1 MSIADSIIKGTYGN
15 NNTVGIKY
23 SSKKTSIADSIINGS
38 YYETLKKRKK
48 EKEEEQKRIAE
59 QQKLEKE
66 QQVKK
71 QVENVST
78 YGPTTQTNKVQT
90 VTDKLK
96 NIAPVSNEAIKSNSQ
111 IGETQKVTRSDVK
124 AQQKATE
131 INQDLKNGNKAS
143 AIGAILNGIP
153 EGIKS
158 GVAKSIN
165 ALNILGARTFDEQ
178 DKKINWMQDEIL
190 KDKPN
195 ATANRLKDMPS
206 FANRAKNKLLDK
218 AEDLDDR
225 TAMHSKTVSQIE
237 NSKVKTAAGVSS
249 SIGEMVPA
257 MISNIIAPGSGIYA
271 SAVQNAGGS
280 AMETLNSDR
289 NNIDKAVRTGVL
301 KGTAS
306 ALTEKITGGNLIAKG
321 GLDNAIGRVIKGNV
335 KSKIGQNLLYK
346 GYQILG
352 EMGEEQL
359 ENEAGYVIDKV
370 INNKDMP
377 DLKQRWEEA
386 TETAKMT
393 GLTTIALN
401 LVGLGGGSIDDVEL
415 SDMST
420 KDKKT
425 IKDILER
432 AKKTGTFK
440 EGELADLVSKTD
452 VDNKI
457 APIKDLDYL
466 ESAKKNN
473 IDTNN
478 ETVRS
483 IARITNERGI
493 KASYDSNAFTNTNQ
507 NALWRIKTDENGNV
521 TREVIINPNAD
532 TNKTLQN
539 IAIHELTH
547 DIEGTEQYNQIK
559 DIILKYDKTKNGF
572 EEARKSLAETYSKM
586 YDKNSAD
593 FNELVDNEAVADI
606 LGNKLGDQDFINN
619 LTMQNRT
626 LGQKIYDWVVDKFN
640 KLNGKLGYKSEKIYW
655 ADVKNKF
662 ENAFKQEYQ
671 NTNNQTSRFSIQT
684 TADGNKYVKVDT
696 NQDIFEGKNINE
708 QIKIARRYILDNF
721 RENGINFNES
731 NIKVTSKTAN
741 EYTHPKNKLPQ
752 STRESKIKA
761 STELD
766 NLLNISEY
774 QYSSKDDG
782 RHSFAKDGWD
792 YYKTVF
798 EVNGVKFEGLINI
811 AKDGNK
817 KTFYDVTKIK
827 RISQNRSTSANA
839 FSTSLTNSNNSIA
852 PIKDDVNTTK
862 YSMQESENNTQL
874 SERAEKELHRYVHMN
889 KEELN
894 KAFSDAVE
902 NKENMLEEYNRLSKE
917 YKDFQKSEE
926 FINVL
931 KNEDY
936 DSEIWSKAGKYA
948 DKLRYYNENYEKYK
962 AQQDAI
968 NSLLMG
974 KKADVRSSKQI
985 VKEAEKHF
993 GITDNFKE
1001 TAYIDING
1009 NQIDFSGKHEGGM
1022 SGSRSLDHRQI
1033 NEIDIDM
1040 QSFINMGNI
1049 RIIPEG
1055 NGINLS
1061 MEPNEKQ
1068 YITLS
1073 KYIDNADGEI
1083 YIDIDKSSNTYDSAE
1098 YKAGTSTS
1106 KIISDIQYYFKN
1118 GTFPKQSELAQFRYS
1133 LTKNNAWQEYLN
1145 KNYKNT
1151 GRGETIKDV
1160 KLAPVNNKTLKSIAP
1175 VNSETTNI
1183 QKNYNLTDEDLS
1195 VLNKIYEKEGKTE
1208 VLTKK
1213 EKAKILEKYASDKY
1227 KFGDSLDI
1235 LAQKFVNKGHYID
1248 KLSEDAKNPE
1258 LKFMYDRNLN
1268 SFAEGQ
1274 YVIGVAQTDNNG
1286 KKIGKSIN
1294 DIWKPIEE
1302 AKLTKEFSDYLVNM
1316 HNANTSE
1323 RGKYIIGKD
1332 IGPTKSSAIALELE
1346 QKHPEFKKYAKEIKE
1361 FNHNNLLNL
1370 KDAGMITQD
1379 TIDYIETMYPNY
1391 IPISRNFDG
1400 NSYVG
1405 DNEKTG
1411 AAGPLK
1417 RLKGGSTDIQPLK
1430 DGLAEQ
1436 AIRIKRL
1443 INQNKL
1449 GQELA
1454 KTLVNAKVDENIDVE
1469 VAQSL
1474 LFELDT
1480 LVDTD
1485 QKGNKYYTYF
1495 EDGKLQK
1502 LKIND
1507 KLYESLRPS
1516 ERSKIES
1523 TLTLKGIQKLTNLQ
1537 RSLLTSDNPV
1547 FIATNFFKDIQDGAF
1562 NSKYSKKFFKNY
1574 GKALNEIVTKGK
1586 YYESYMANGGMSN
1599 TYFEYDTGVKKKGN
1613 KFVEKIRNANEIVE
1627 QLPRLSEFISTLE
1640 DGKSLNEALYNAA
1653 EITTNFKRGGD
1664 ITKAFNR
1671 NGFNFLNA
1679 SIQGLD
1685 KQFRNFSGKNG
1696 AKGYA
1701 NLLVKATVMGVAP
1714 AVLNHMLLDDDDDYE
1729 KLPESTKDLYYL
1741 FKYGDGKF
1749 IRIPKG
1755 RVLSIFGSAARRT
1768 LETAEGQEEA
1778 WKDFKNTVKNQ
1789 IAPNN
1794 PWEDNLL
1801 APIRAVK
1808 NNKTWYGGDLV
1819 SSRLQ
1824 KELPKN
1830 QYDETTDN
1838 LSKWLGAKLN
1848 VSPKKI
1854 NYLIDQYSGGIGDVL
1869 LPEITPQAKKNVIVD
1884 KFTTDSVLKNKN
1896 VGKFYETLEKQT
1908 QIANDSFATDE
1919 DQLQLKYL
1927 NSVSKEMGDLYKE
1940 KRKIQMSNISNKE
1953 KTAKVREIQEKINTL
1968 AEKGLSNYNTG
1979 IKTKNSYKAGGENY
1993 YKDGKGEWQK
2003 LDDDELKGGLS
2014 VDTYADYKQKVYKET
2029 QSKRESGKLTKTQ
2042 SLKDKDKLE
2051 ILLNSN
2057 YSSKE
2062 KTAIYEN
2069 YILSSTNTTYPLLKK
2084 SGIDID
2090 EYMKYLQQDFK
2101 SEKKDNGTTSGKTV
2115 AGSAKRKTYK
2125 YVNSMNISYE
2135 QKLLLLGTQY
2145 KLNNAERTKLYN
2157 YVKTLDY
2164 SQEEMQKVF
2173 EKLQGFTVYK
2183 DGRVTW

>member
-71 QVENVST
+71 QIENVST

-321 GLDNAIGRVIKGNV
+321 GLDNAIGRAIKGNV

-559 DIILKYDKTKNGF
+559 DIILKYDKTK
-572 EEARKSLAETYSKM
+572 
-586 YDKNSAD
+586 
-593 FNELVDNEAVADI
+593 
-606 LGNKLGDQDFINN
+606 
-619 LTMQNRT
+619 
-626 LGQKIYDWVVDKFN
+626 
-640 KLNGKLGYKSEKIYW
+640 
-655 ADVKNKF
+655 DVKNKF

-862 YSMQESENNTQL
+862 YSMQESENN
-874 SERAEKELHRYVHMN
+874 
-889 KEELN
+889 
-894 KAFSDAVE
+894 
-902 NKENMLEEYNRLSKE
+902 
-917 YKDFQKSEE
+917 
-926 FINVL
+926 
-931 KNEDY
+931 
-936 DSEIWSKAGKYA
+936 
-948 DKLRYYNENYEKYK
+948 
-962 AQQDAI
+962 
-968 NSLLMG
+968 
-974 KKADVRSSKQI
+974 
-985 VKEAEKHF
+985 
-993 GITDNFKE
+993 
-1001 TAYIDING
+1001 
-1009 NQIDFSGKHEGGM
+1009 
-1022 SGSRSLDHRQI
+1022 
-1033 NEIDIDM
+1033 
-1040 QSFINMGNI
+1040 
-1049 RIIPEG
+1049 
-1055 NGINLS
+1055 
-1061 MEPNEKQ
+1061 
-1068 YITLS
+1068 
-1073 KYIDNADGEI
+1073 
-1083 YIDIDKSSNTYDSAE
+1083 
-1098 YKAGTSTS
+1098 
-1106 KIISDIQYYFKN
+1106 
-1118 GTFPKQSELAQFRYS
+1118 
-1133 LTKNNAWQEYLN
+1133 AWQEYLN

-1151 GRGETIKDV
+1151 GRGEAIKDV
-1160 KLAPVNNKTLKSIAP
+1160 KLAPVKN
-1175 VNSETTNI
+1175 ENI
-1183 QKNYNLTDEDLS
+1183 QNNYNLTDDDLS

-1258 LKFMYDRNLN
+1258 LKFIYDRNLN

-1323 RGKYIIGKD
+1323 RGKYIIGRD
-1332 IGPTKSSAIALELE
+1332 IGPTESSAIALELE

-1430 DGLAEQ
+1430 DGLAGQ

-1469 VAQSL
+1469 VAPSL

-1516 ERSKIES
+1516 ERSKLES
-1523 TLTLKGIQKLTNLQ
+1523 TLPVKALQKVTNLH

-1562 NSKYSKKFFKNY
+1562 NSKYSKKFLKNY

-1613 KFVEKIRNANEIVE
+1613 KFVEKIRNANEVVE

-1664 ITKAFNR
+1664 ITKAINR
-1671 NGFNFLNA
+1671 NGANFLNA

-1768 LETAEGQEEA
+1768 LETAEGEKDS
-1778 WKDFKNTVKNQ
+1778 WKGFKDTVVNQ

-1794 PWEDNLL
+1794 PLEDNIL
-1801 APIRAVK
+1801 APVIAVK

>member
-321 GLDNAIGRVIKGNV
+321 GLDNAIGRAIKGNV

-452 VDNKI
+452 TDNKI

-586 YDKNSAD
+586 YDKSSVD

-766 NLLNISEY
+766 NLLNVSEY

-862 YSMQESENNTQL
+862 YSMQESENN
-874 SERAEKELHRYVHMN
+874 
-889 KEELN
+889 
-894 KAFSDAVE
+894 
-902 NKENMLEEYNRLSKE
+902 
-917 YKDFQKSEE
+917 
-926 FINVL
+926 
-931 KNEDY
+931 
-936 DSEIWSKAGKYA
+936 
-948 DKLRYYNENYEKYK
+948 
-962 AQQDAI
+962 
-968 NSLLMG
+968 
-974 KKADVRSSKQI
+974 
-985 VKEAEKHF
+985 
-993 GITDNFKE
+993 
-1001 TAYIDING
+1001 
-1009 NQIDFSGKHEGGM
+1009 
-1022 SGSRSLDHRQI
+1022 
-1033 NEIDIDM
+1033 
-1040 QSFINMGNI
+1040 
-1049 RIIPEG
+1049 
-1055 NGINLS
+1055 
-1061 MEPNEKQ
+1061 
-1068 YITLS
+1068 
-1073 KYIDNADGEI
+1073 
-1083 YIDIDKSSNTYDSAE
+1083 
-1098 YKAGTSTS
+1098 
-1106 KIISDIQYYFKN
+1106 
-1118 GTFPKQSELAQFRYS
+1118 
-1133 LTKNNAWQEYLN
+1133 AWQEYLN

-1151 GRGETIKDV
+1151 GKGEAIKDV
-1160 KLAPVNNKTLKSIAP
+1160 KLAPVKN
-1175 VNSETTNI
+1175 ENI
-1183 QKNYNLTDEDLS
+1183 QNNYNLTDDDLS

-1258 LKFMYDRNLN
+1258 LKFIYDRNLN

-1323 RGKYIIGKD
+1323 RGKYIIGRD
-1332 IGPTKSSAIALELE
+1332 IGPTESSAIALELE

-1370 KDAGMITQD
+1370 KNAGMITQD

-1430 DGLAEQ
+1430 DGLAGQ

-1469 VAQSL
+1469 VAPSL

-1516 ERSKIES
+1516 ERSKLES
-1523 TLTLKGIQKLTNLQ
+1523 TLPVKALQKVTNLH

-1547 FIATNFFKDIQDGAF
+1547 FVATNFFKDIQDGAF
-1562 NSKYSKKFFKNY
+1562 NSKYSKKFLKNY

-1613 KFVEKIRNANEIVE
+1613 KFVEKIRNANEVVE

-1664 ITKAFNR
+1664 ITKAINR
-1671 NGFNFLNA
+1671 NGANFLNA

-1768 LETAEGQEEA
+1768 LETAEGEKDS
-1778 WKDFKNTVKNQ
+1778 WKGFKDTVVNQ

-1794 PWEDNLL
+1794 PLEDNIL
-1801 APIRAVK
+1801 APVIAVK

-1869 LPEITPQAKKNVIVD
+1869 LPEVTPQAKKNVIVD

>member
-301 KGTAS
+301 KGTTS

-321 GLDNAIGRVIKGNV
+321 GLDNAIGRAIKGNV
-335 KSKIGQNLLYK
+335 KGKIGQNLLYK

-766 NLLNISEY
+766 NLLNVSEY

-798 EVNGVKFEGLINI
+798 KVNGVKFEGLINI

-862 YSMQESENNTQL
+862 YSMQESENN
-874 SERAEKELHRYVHMN
+874 
-889 KEELN
+889 
-894 KAFSDAVE
+894 
-902 NKENMLEEYNRLSKE
+902 
-917 YKDFQKSEE
+917 
-926 FINVL
+926 
-931 KNEDY
+931 
-936 DSEIWSKAGKYA
+936 
-948 DKLRYYNENYEKYK
+948 
-962 AQQDAI
+962 
-968 NSLLMG
+968 
-974 KKADVRSSKQI
+974 
-985 VKEAEKHF
+985 
-993 GITDNFKE
+993 
-1001 TAYIDING
+1001 
-1009 NQIDFSGKHEGGM
+1009 
-1022 SGSRSLDHRQI
+1022 
-1033 NEIDIDM
+1033 
-1040 QSFINMGNI
+1040 
-1049 RIIPEG
+1049 
-1055 NGINLS
+1055 
-1061 MEPNEKQ
+1061 
-1068 YITLS
+1068 
-1073 KYIDNADGEI
+1073 
-1083 YIDIDKSSNTYDSAE
+1083 
-1098 YKAGTSTS
+1098 
-1106 KIISDIQYYFKN
+1106 
-1118 GTFPKQSELAQFRYS
+1118 
-1133 LTKNNAWQEYLN
+1133 AWQEYLN

-1160 KLAPVNNKTLKSIAP
+1160 KLAPVKN
-1175 VNSETTNI
+1175 ENI
-1183 QKNYNLTDEDLS
+1183 QNNYNLTDDDLS

-1258 LKFMYDRNLN
+1258 LKFIYDRNLN

-1323 RGKYIIGKD
+1323 RGKYIIGRD
-1332 IGPTKSSAIALELE
+1332 IGPTESSAIALELE

-1417 RLKGGSTDIQPLK
+1417 RLKGGNTDIQPLK

-1469 VAQSL
+1469 VAPSL

-1516 ERSKIES
+1516 ERNKLES
-1523 TLTLKGIQKLTNLQ
+1523 TLPVKALQKVTDIHK
-1537 RSLLTSDNPV
+1537 SLLTSDNPL
-1547 FIATNFFKDIQDGAF
+1547 FIVTNFFKDIQDGAF

-1599 TYFEYDTGVKKKGN
+1599 TYFEYDKGVKKKGN
-1613 KFVEKIRNANEIVE
+1613 KIIEKIRSTNEIVE

-1664 ITKAFNR
+1664 ITKAINR
-1671 NGFNFLNA
+1671 NGANFLNA

-1685 KQFRNFSGKNG
+1685 KQFRNFSRENG
-1696 AKGYA
+1696 AKGYV

-1714 AVLNHMLLDDDDDYE
+1714 AVLNHILLKDDDEYKKLSDYI
-1729 KLPESTKDLYYL
+1729 KDEYYL
-1741 FKYGDGKF
+1741 FKKADGNFAK
-1749 IRIPKG
+1749 IPKG

-1768 LETAEGQEEA
+1768 LETAEGEKDS
-1778 WKDFKNTVKNQ
+1778 WKGFKDTVVNQ

-1794 PWEDNLL
+1794 PLEDNIL
-1801 APIRAVK
+1801 APVIAVK

-1854 NYLIDQYSGGIGDVL
+1854 NYLIDQYSGGIGDIL
-1869 LPEITPQAKKNVIVD
+1869 LPAITPQAKKNVIVD
-1884 KFTTDSVLKNKN
+1884 KFTADSVFKNKYP
-1896 VGKFYETLEKQT
+1896 GKFYETLEKQT

-2062 KTAIYEN
+2062 KSAIYEN

-2145 KLNNAERTKLYN
+2145 KLNNAERTELYN

>member
-190 KDKPN
+190 KDKPD
-195 ATANRLKDMPS
+195 AAANRLKDMPS
-206 FANRAKNKLLDK
+206 FANKAKNKLLDK
-218 AEDLDDR
+218 AEDLDDK
-225 TAMHSKTVSQIE
+225 TTIHSKTVSQIK
-237 NSKVKTAAGVSS
+237 NNKVKTAAGVSN

-280 AMETLNSDR
+280 AMETLNSER
-289 NNIDKAVRTGVL
+289 SNINKAVGTGVL
-301 KGTAS
+301 KGAAS
-306 ALTEKITGGNLIAKG
+306 ALTEKITGGNLITKG
-321 GLDNAIGRVIKGNV
+321 GLDNAVGRAIKGNV

-766 NLLNISEY
+766 NLLNVSEY

-862 YSMQESENNTQL
+862 YSMQESENN
-874 SERAEKELHRYVHMN
+874 
-889 KEELN
+889 
-894 KAFSDAVE
+894 
-902 NKENMLEEYNRLSKE
+902 
-917 YKDFQKSEE
+917 
-926 FINVL
+926 
-931 KNEDY
+931 
-936 DSEIWSKAGKYA
+936 
-948 DKLRYYNENYEKYK
+948 
-962 AQQDAI
+962 
-968 NSLLMG
+968 
-974 KKADVRSSKQI
+974 
-985 VKEAEKHF
+985 
-993 GITDNFKE
+993 
-1001 TAYIDING
+1001 
-1009 NQIDFSGKHEGGM
+1009 
-1022 SGSRSLDHRQI
+1022 
-1033 NEIDIDM
+1033 
-1040 QSFINMGNI
+1040 
-1049 RIIPEG
+1049 
-1055 NGINLS
+1055 
-1061 MEPNEKQ
+1061 
-1068 YITLS
+1068 
-1073 KYIDNADGEI
+1073 
-1083 YIDIDKSSNTYDSAE
+1083 
-1098 YKAGTSTS
+1098 
-1106 KIISDIQYYFKN
+1106 
-1118 GTFPKQSELAQFRYS
+1118 
-1133 LTKNNAWQEYLN
+1133 AWQEYLN

-1160 KLAPVNNKTLKSIAP
+1160 KLAPVKN
-1175 VNSETTNI
+1175 ENI
-1183 QKNYNLTDEDLS
+1183 QNNYNLTDDDLS

-1258 LKFMYDRNLN
+1258 LKFIYDRNLN

-1323 RGKYIIGKD
+1323 RGKYIIGRD
-1332 IGPTKSSAIALELE
+1332 IGPTESSAIALELE

-1430 DGLAEQ
+1430 DGLAGQ

-1469 VAQSL
+1469 VAPSL

-1516 ERSKIES
+1516 ERSKLES
-1523 TLTLKGIQKLTNLQ
+1523 TLPVKALQKVTNLH

-1562 NSKYSKKFFKNY
+1562 NSKYSKKFLKNY

-1613 KFVEKIRNANEIVE
+1613 KFVEKIRNANEVVE

-1664 ITKAFNR
+1664 ITKAINR
-1671 NGFNFLNA
+1671 NGANFLNA

-1768 LETAEGQEEA
+1768 LETAEGEKDS
-1778 WKDFKNTVKNQ
+1778 WKGFKDTVVNQ

-1794 PWEDNLL
+1794 PLEDNIL
-1801 APIRAVK
+1801 APVIAVK

-1869 LPEITPQAKKNVIVD
+1869 LPEVTPQAKKNVIVD

>member
-1 MSIADSIIKGTYGN
+1 MGSFREYLNQKN
-15 NNTVGIKY
+15 NSNSNVNVYKNN
-23 SSKKTSIADSIINGS
+23 SSFMEYHN
-38 YYETLKKRKK
+38 KRNK
-48 EKEEEQKRIAE
+48 EREEKRKEEEERRKREE
-59 QQKLEKE
+59 QQKIE
-66 QQVKK
+66 QEQKK
-71 QVENVST
+71 QDLLKEMKNNIST
-78 YGPTTQTNKVQT
+78 SPVDNKKNETTL
-90 VTDKLK
+90 KL
-96 NIAPVSNEAIKSNSQ
+96 APVNNEPLRSSENL
-111 IGETQKVTRSDVK
+111 GELQKVTSSDIK
-124 AQQKATE
+124 AQKQAEK
-131 INQDLKNGNKAS
+131 INRDLKNGDNAS

-158 GVAKSIN
+158 GVAKITN
-165 ALNILGARTFDEQ
+165 AALILGAKTLDEQ
-178 DKKINWMQDEIL
+178 DKRISWMQNEML
-190 KDKPN
+190 KANPN
-195 ATANRLKDMPS
+195 AEANKLKDMPS
-206 FANRAKNKLLDK
+206 FASRAKDNLLDK
-218 AEDLDDR
+218 AEKLEDR
-225 TAMHSKTVSQIE
+225 TAAHGKTVSQIE
-237 NSKVKTAAGVSS
+237 NNTIKTAAGVSS
-249 SIGEMVPA
+249 SIGEMIPSIA
-257 MISNIIAPGSGIYA
+257 SNIIAPGSGIYA

-289 NNIDKAVRTGVL
+289 NNIDKAVGTGVL
-301 KGTAS
+301 KGTVT

-321 GLDNAIGRVIKGNV
+321 GLDNAVGRVIKGNV

-420 KDKKT
+420 KDKRT

-493 KASYDSNAFTNTNQ
+493 KASYDSDIFTNTNQ
-507 NALWRIKTDENGNV
+507 NALWRIKTDENGNA

-640 KLNGKLGYKSEKIYW
+640 KLNGKLGYKNEKIYW

-671 NTNNQTSRFSIQT
+671 GLDTNKTKLSIEQNNK
-684 TADGNKYVKVDT
+684 GKYVKADRQVITGNDSLKWESQVENYINNNIRQGKDVQVKTESGDILTITKDTAGKARFRNKITDKNGNTRYLNNKEFLSKLTAETHVDELAQISQKI
-696 NQDIFEGKNINE
+696 NKKPIPDYKNHKFARDGFDYRSAYFEDFDGQYYKITMSVGKN
-708 QIKIARRYILDNF
+708 
-721 RENGINFNES
+721 GIIDTIY
-731 NIKVTSKTAN
+731 NIGKM
-741 EYTHPKNKLPQ
+741 
-752 STRESKIKA
+752 
-761 STELD
+761 D
-766 NLLNISEY
+766 
-774 QYSSKDDG
+774 
-782 RHSFAKDGWD
+782 
-792 YYKTVF
+792 
-798 EVNGVKFEGLINI
+798 
-811 AKDGNK
+811 K
-817 KTFYDVTKIK
+817 K
-827 RISQNRSTSANA
+827 NRSKSSLVAQRPSDKNITSNEDI
-839 FSTSLTNSNNSIA
+839 TSINSIA

-862 YSMQESENNTQL
+862 YSMQESENN
-874 SERAEKELHRYVHMN
+874 
-889 KEELN
+889 
-894 KAFSDAVE
+894 
-902 NKENMLEEYNRLSKE
+902 
-917 YKDFQKSEE
+917 
-926 FINVL
+926 
-931 KNEDY
+931 
-936 DSEIWSKAGKYA
+936 
-948 DKLRYYNENYEKYK
+948 
-962 AQQDAI
+962 
-968 NSLLMG
+968 
-974 KKADVRSSKQI
+974 
-985 VKEAEKHF
+985 
-993 GITDNFKE
+993 
-1001 TAYIDING
+1001 
-1009 NQIDFSGKHEGGM
+1009 
-1022 SGSRSLDHRQI
+1022 
-1033 NEIDIDM
+1033 
-1040 QSFINMGNI
+1040 
-1049 RIIPEG
+1049 
-1055 NGINLS
+1055 
-1061 MEPNEKQ
+1061 
-1068 YITLS
+1068 
-1073 KYIDNADGEI
+1073 
-1083 YIDIDKSSNTYDSAE
+1083 
-1098 YKAGTSTS
+1098 
-1106 KIISDIQYYFKN
+1106 
-1118 GTFPKQSELAQFRYS
+1118 
-1133 LTKNNAWQEYLN
+1133 AWQEYLN
-1145 KNYKNT
+1145 NNYKNT

-1160 KLAPVNNKTLKSIAP
+1160 KLAPVKN
-1175 VNSETTNI
+1175 ENI
-1183 QKNYNLTDEDLS
+1183 QNNYNLTDEDLS

-1258 LKFMYDRNLN
+1258 LKFIYDRNLN

-1323 RGKYIIGKD
+1323 RGKYIIGRD
-1332 IGPTKSSAIALELE
+1332 IGLTESSAIALELE

-1417 RLKGGSTDIQPLK
+1417 RLKGGNTDIQPLK

-1469 VAQSL
+1469 VAPSL

-1516 ERSKIES
+1516 ERSKLES
-1523 TLTLKGIQKLTNLQ
+1523 TLPVKALQKVTDIHK
-1537 RSLLTSDNPV
+1537 SLLTSDNPL
-1547 FIATNFFKDIQDGAF
+1547 FIVTNFFKDIQDGAF

-1599 TYFEYDTGVKKKGN
+1599 TYFEYDKGVKKKGN
-1613 KFVEKIRNANEIVE
+1613 KIIEKIRSTNEIVE

-1664 ITKAFNR
+1664 ITKAINR
-1671 NGFNFLNA
+1671 NGANFLNA

-1685 KQFRNFSGKNG
+1685 KQFRNFSRENG
-1696 AKGYA
+1696 AKGYV

-1714 AVLNHMLLDDDDDYE
+1714 AVLNHILLKDDDEYKKLSDYI
-1729 KLPESTKDLYYL
+1729 KDEYYL
-1741 FKYGDGKF
+1741 FKKADGNFAK
-1749 IRIPKG
+1749 IPKG

-1768 LETAEGQEEA
+1768 LETAEGEKDS
-1778 WKDFKNTVKNQ
+1778 WKGFKDTVVNQ

-1794 PWEDNLL
+1794 PLEDNIL
-1801 APIRAVK
+1801 APVIAVK

-1854 NYLIDQYSGGIGDVL
+1854 NYLLDQYSGGIGDIL
-1869 LPEITPQAKKNVIVD
+1869 LPAITPQAKKNVIVD
-1884 KFTTDSVLKNKN
+1884 KFTADSVFKNKYP
-1896 VGKFYETLEKQT
+1896 GKFYETLEKQT

-2029 QSKRESGKLTKTQ
+2029 QSKRKEGKLTKTQ

-2062 KTAIYEN
+2062 KSAIYEN

-2101 SEKKDNGTTSGKTV
+2101 SDKKENGTTSGKTV
-2115 AGSAKRKTYK
+2115 TGSAKRKTYE

-2183 DGRVTW
+2183 NGRVTW

>member
-321 GLDNAIGRVIKGNV
+321 GLDNAIGRAIKGNV

-452 VDNKI
+452 TDNKF

-862 YSMQESENNTQL
+862 YSMQESEKN
-874 SERAEKELHRYVHMN
+874 
-889 KEELN
+889 
-894 KAFSDAVE
+894 SDSF
-902 NKENMLEEYNRLSKE
+902 NLSKQDNKGRTLTKEQQE
-917 YKDFQKSEE
+917 YFKD
-926 FINVL
+926 
-931 KNEDY
+931 
-936 DSEIWSKAGKYA
+936 SK
-948 DKLRYYNENYEKYK
+948 
-962 AQQDAI
+962 
-968 NSLLMG
+968 
-974 KKADVRSSKQI
+974 VRD
-985 VKEAEKHF
+985 E
-993 GITDNFKE
+993 
-1001 TAYIDING
+1001 NG
-1009 NQIDFSGKHEGGM
+1009 NLLEVYHGTEANSGVPKEYWFT
-1022 SGSRSLDHRQI
+1022 I
-1033 NEIDIDM
+1033 
-1040 QSFINMGNI
+1040 F
-1049 RIIPEG
+1049 
-1055 NGINLS
+1055 
-1061 MEPNEKQ
+1061 
-1068 YITLS
+1068 
-1073 KYIDNADGEI
+1073 
-1083 YIDIDKSSNTYDSAE
+1083 DIDKSKISTMGDGFYFTDNYDRASSYAHSKGNVYKSYLNITNPFTLKNNMTFEETVKRINPNYNIDNLKMENRNKFDGTKLRKYLMDNGYDGISLSGTYVAFNSNQIKNVDNTNP
-1098 YKAGTSTS
+1098 TNNP
-1106 KIISDIQYYFKN
+1106 DI
-1118 GTFPKQSELAQFRYS
+1118 RYS
-1133 LTKNNAWQEYLN
+1133 IQNNSSWQEYLN

-1151 GRGETIKDV
+1151 GRGEAIKDV
-1160 KLAPVNNKTLKSIAP
+1160 KLAPVKN
-1175 VNSETTNI
+1175 ENI
-1183 QKNYNLTDEDLS
+1183 QNNYNLTDDDLS

-1258 LKFMYDRNLN
+1258 LKFIYDRNLN

-1323 RGKYIIGKD
+1323 RGKYIIGRD
-1332 IGPTKSSAIALELE
+1332 IGPTESSAIALELE

-1391 IPISRNFDG
+1391 IPISRNFDS

-1430 DGLAEQ
+1430 DGLAGQ

-1469 VAQSL
+1469 VAPSL

-1516 ERSKIES
+1516 ERSKLES
-1523 TLTLKGIQKLTNLQ
+1523 TLPVKALQKVTNLH

-1562 NSKYSKKFFKNY
+1562 NSKYSKKFLKNY

-1613 KFVEKIRNANEIVE
+1613 KFVEKIRNANEVVE

-1664 ITKAFNR
+1664 ITKAINR
-1671 NGFNFLNA
+1671 NGANFLNA

-1755 RVLSIFGSAARRT
+1755 RVLSIFGSAARRI
-1768 LETAEGQEEA
+1768 LETAEGEKDS
-1778 WKDFKNTVKNQ
+1778 WKGFKDTVVNQ

-1794 PWEDNLL
+1794 PLEDNIL
-1801 APIRAVK
+1801 APVIAVK

-2062 KTAIYEN
+2062 KSAIYEN

-2101 SEKKDNGTTSGKTV
+2101 SDKKENGTTSGKTV
-2115 AGSAKRKTYK
+2115 TGSAKRKTYE

-2183 DGRVTW
+2183 NGRVTW

>member
-15 NNTVGIKY
+15 NNTGGIKY

-96 NIAPVSNEAIKSNSQ
+96 NIAPVSSEAIKSNSQ

-195 ATANRLKDMPS
+195 AAANRLKDMPS
-206 FANRAKNKLLDK
+206 FANKAKNKLLDK

-225 TAMHSKTVSQIE
+225 TTIHSKTVSQIE
-237 NSKVKTAAGVSS
+237 NNKVKTAAGVSN

-280 AMETLNSDR
+280 AMETLNSER
-289 NNIDKAVRTGVL
+289 SNINKAVGTGVL
-301 KGTAS
+301 KGAAS

-321 GLDNAIGRVIKGNV
+321 GLDNAVGRAIKGNV

-452 VDNKI
+452 TDNKI
-457 APIKDLDYL
+457 AQIKDLDYL

-493 KASYDSNAFTNTNQ
+493 KASYDSDIFTDTNQ
-507 NALWRIKTDENGNV
+507 NALWRIKTDENGNI

-547 DIEGTEQYNQIK
+547 DIEGTKQYNQIK

-619 LTMQNRT
+619 LTIQNRT

-696 NQDIFEGKNINE
+696 DQDIFKGIDPKDYNKIAKMYIQDYLMGETTLSGNDKAIIDGKSASKYTNPGKTQYYFNEKMKLTPELKNVLKIAQKDSMAAPTKATSKFPSWEYYKFNFELAGKN
-708 QIKIARRYILDNF
+708 
-721 RENGINFNES
+721 
-731 NIKVTSKTAN
+731 
-741 EYTHPKNKLPQ
+741 
-752 STRESKIKA
+752 
-761 STELD
+761 
-766 NLLNISEY
+766 
-774 QYSSKDDG
+774 
-782 RHSFAKDGWD
+782 
-792 YYKTVF
+792 
-798 EVNGVKFEGLINI
+798 FEGTINI
-811 AKDGNK
+811 GVDKNGEKHFYEINK
-817 KTFYDVTKIK
+817 IHTTSVSSVSTNKFSSTDSIK
-827 RISQNRSTSANA
+827 
-839 FSTSLTNSNNSIA
+839 NSIA

-862 YSMQESENNTQL
+862 YSMQESENN
-874 SERAEKELHRYVHMN
+874 SGS
-889 KEELN
+889 
-894 KAFSDAVE
+894 FSMQD
-902 NKENMLEEYNRLSKE
+902 KR
-917 YKDFQKSEE
+917 F
-926 FINVL
+926 NVT
-931 KNEDY
+931 E
-936 DSEIWSKAGKYA
+936 
-948 DKLRYYNENYEKYK
+948 NENLNNASTLFFRTREDGVYYVQ
-962 AQQDAI
+962 AVN
-968 NSLLMG
+968 NSG
-974 KKADVRSSKQI
+974 
-985 VKEAEKHF
+985 E
-993 GITDNFKE
+993 ITYD
-1001 TAYIDING
+1001 G
-1009 NQIDFSGKHEGGM
+1009 
-1022 SGSRSLDHRQI
+1022 
-1033 NEIDIDM
+1033 
-1040 QSFINMGNI
+1040 SFINKHSLEKTLGADIAEYIVNNSETTNNEIYLESNKVKNKTDYMMTHRPSEEYGNGSNFERNMDGVFEHPEWYMNMREDWNIESLNALKKVRRKPDAEIIIYRATPGNEINFGDWVTPSKKYAELHNNSQLDGKGNI
-1049 RIIPEG
+1049 LKLKVKAKDILWG
-1055 NGINLS
+1055 GDDIN
-1061 MEPNEKQ
+1061 EFGYFPDNN
-1068 YITLS
+1068 
-1073 KYIDNADGEI
+1073 KY
-1083 YIDIDKSSNTYDSAE
+1083 S
-1098 YKAGTSTS
+1098 
-1106 KIISDIQYYFKN
+1106 Q
-1118 GTFPKQSELAQFRYS
+1118 
-1133 LTKNNAWQEYLN
+1133 NNSIWQEYLN

-1151 GRGETIKDV
+1151 GKGETIKDV
-1160 KLAPVNNKTLKSIAP
+1160 KLAPVKN
-1175 VNSETTNI
+1175 ENI
-1183 QKNYNLTDEDLS
+1183 QNNYNLTDEDLS

-1258 LKFMYDRNLN
+1258 LKFIYDRYLN

-1274 YVIGVAQTDNNG
+1274 YVIGVAQTDNDGN
-1286 KKIGKSIN
+1286 KIGKSLN
-1294 DIWKPIEE
+1294 DILKPIEE
-1302 AKLTKEFSDYLVNM
+1302 TKLTKEFYNYLVNL
-1316 HNANTSE
+1316 HNVNTSE
-1323 RGKYIIGKD
+1323 RGKYIIGRD
-1332 IGPTKSSAIALELE
+1332 IGPTESSAIALELE

-1361 FNHNNLLNL
+1361 FNHNNLVNL
-1370 KDAGMITQD
+1370 RDAGAITQD

-1391 IPISRNFDG
+1391 IPILRNFDG

-1469 VAQSL
+1469 VAPSL

-1516 ERSKIES
+1516 ERSKLES
-1523 TLTLKGIQKLTNLQ
+1523 TLPVKTLQKVTNLH

-1547 FIATNFFKDIQDGAF
+1547 FIVTNFFKDIQDGAF
-1562 NSKYSKKFFKNY
+1562 NSKYPKKFLKNY
-1574 GKALNEIVTKGK
+1574 GKALNEIITKGK

-1613 KFVEKIRNANEIVE
+1613 KFVERIRNINETVE
-1627 QLPRLSEFISTLE
+1627 QLPRISEYISTLE

-1664 ITKAFNR
+1664 ITKAINR
-1671 NGFNFLNA
+1671 NGANFLNA

-1768 LETAEGQEEA
+1768 LETAEGEKDS
-1778 WKDFKNTVKNQ
+1778 WKGFKDTVVNQ

-1794 PWEDNLL
+1794 PLEDNIL
-1801 APIRAVK
+1801 APVIAVK

-1838 LSKWLGAKLN
+1838 LSKWLGEKLN
-1848 VSPKKI
+1848 ASPKKI

-1979 IKTKNSYKAGGENY
+1979 IKTKNSYKAGGESY

-2003 LDDDELKGGLS
+2003 LDEDELKGGLS

-2029 QSKRESGKLTKTQ
+2029 QSKRKEGKLTKTQ

-2062 KTAIYEN
+2062 KSAIYEN

-2101 SEKKDNGTTSGKTV
+2101 SDKKENGTTSGKTV
-2115 AGSAKRKTYK
+2115 TGSAKRKTYE

>member
-321 GLDNAIGRVIKGNV
+321 GLDNAIGRAIKGNV

-452 VDNKI
+452 TDNKI

-606 LGNKLGDQDFINN
+606 LANKLGDQDFINN

-626 LGQKIYDWVVDKFN
+626 LGQKIYDWVVDKLN

-684 TADGNKYVKVDT
+684 TA
-696 NQDIFEGKNINE
+696 
-708 QIKIARRYILDNF
+708 
-721 RENGINFNES
+721 
-731 NIKVTSKTAN
+731 
-741 EYTHPKNKLPQ
+741 
-752 STRESKIKA
+752 
-761 STELD
+761 
-766 NLLNISEY
+766 
-774 QYSSKDDG
+774 
-782 RHSFAKDGWD
+782 
-792 YYKTVF
+792 
-798 EVNGVKFEGLINI
+798 
-811 AKDGNK
+811 DGNK

-862 YSMQESENNTQL
+862 YSMQESENN
-874 SERAEKELHRYVHMN
+874 
-889 KEELN
+889 
-894 KAFSDAVE
+894 
-902 NKENMLEEYNRLSKE
+902 
-917 YKDFQKSEE
+917 
-926 FINVL
+926 
-931 KNEDY
+931 
-936 DSEIWSKAGKYA
+936 
-948 DKLRYYNENYEKYK
+948 
-962 AQQDAI
+962 
-968 NSLLMG
+968 
-974 KKADVRSSKQI
+974 
-985 VKEAEKHF
+985 
-993 GITDNFKE
+993 
-1001 TAYIDING
+1001 
-1009 NQIDFSGKHEGGM
+1009 
-1022 SGSRSLDHRQI
+1022 
-1033 NEIDIDM
+1033 
-1040 QSFINMGNI
+1040 
-1049 RIIPEG
+1049 
-1055 NGINLS
+1055 
-1061 MEPNEKQ
+1061 
-1068 YITLS
+1068 
-1073 KYIDNADGEI
+1073 
-1083 YIDIDKSSNTYDSAE
+1083 
-1098 YKAGTSTS
+1098 
-1106 KIISDIQYYFKN
+1106 
-1118 GTFPKQSELAQFRYS
+1118 
-1133 LTKNNAWQEYLN
+1133 AWQEYLN

-1151 GRGETIKDV
+1151 GRGEAIKNV
-1160 KLAPVNNKTLKSIAP
+1160 KLAPTAKNNVAPSMGNNVLSVAENRQKKSMNPAEIANLKLDDASTTP
-1175 VNSETTNI
+1175 KLET
-1183 QKNYNLTDEDLS
+1183 KNYKPGNKQSSFTSNILNDAQF
-1195 VLNKIYEKEGKTE
+1195 LNKDLRQEMGKDENVRYYSGITNAETLEKAYNSLKEGGEKETLNWFSKNE
-1208 VLTKK
+1208 KNISAEDVTKGW
-1213 EKAKILEKYASDKY
+1213 IL
-1227 KFGDSLDI
+1227 
-1235 LAQKFVNKGHYID
+1235 
-1248 KLSEDAKNPE
+1248 
-1258 LKFMYDRNLN
+1258 LK
-1268 SFAEGQ
+1268 Q
-1274 YVIGVAQTDNNG
+1274 YQ
-1286 KKIGKSIN
+1286 
-1294 DIWKPIEE
+1294 
-1302 AKLTKEFSDYLVNM
+1302 
-1316 HNANTSE
+1316 
-1323 RGKYIIGKD
+1323 
-1332 IGPTKSSAIALELE
+1332 
-1346 QKHPEFKKYAKEIKE
+1346 
-1361 FNHNNLLNL
+1361 
-1370 KDAGMITQD
+1370 DAG
-1379 TIDYIETMYPNY
+1379 DYQ
-1391 IPISRNFDG
+1391 
-1400 NSYVG
+1400 
-1405 DNEKTG
+1405 G
-1411 AAGPLK
+1411 A
-1417 RLKGGSTDIQPLK
+1417 
-1430 DGLAEQ
+1430 
-1436 AIRIKRL
+1436 
-1443 INQNKL
+1443 
-1449 GQELA
+1449 
-1454 KTLVNAKVDENIDVE
+1454 VE
-1469 VAQSL
+1469 VAKKMRQMGTSAGQAVQAYNIMARMSPEGMFYYAQS
-1474 LFELDT
+1474 ELNEAFNKMIEGKSKQWIEKNQDKFTLTPEETQTIIDT
-1480 LVDTD
+1480 MKEV
-1485 QKGNKYYTYF
+1485 GEM
-1495 EDGKLQK
+1495 EDGREKTVKLA
-1502 LKIND
+1502 
-1507 KLYESLRPS
+1507 E
-1516 ERSKIES
+1516 
-1523 TLTLKGIQKLTNLQ
+1523 IQKLV
-1537 RSLLTSDNPV
+1537 SDKIPPSAGQSIKAWMRISMLFNPKTQVRNVMGNSVVLPVNATADV
-1547 FIATNFFKDIQDGAF
+1547 FSGAMDKLISKKTGVRTTGVTKEGIKGYAKGFGKGLFESYDDFRKGINTRNVEGNRFEIGEGKSFKDKGL
-1562 NSKYSKKFFKNY
+1562 
-1574 GKALNEIVTKGK
+1574 GKALNRVDNLLSFSLDAGDRGFYEASFTNSINNQLVLNNTTEVTQDMIDIATQEALQRTWQDDNSYTQTVLSIRKNLNKLNVKGYGLGDVLIPFAKTPANLTKAIVDYSPVGLVKTLALDARKFNNSLSNGQYSPQLQHKFVQNLGKGMAGSLLYVLGYGLAKAGIATGESDDDKDVKNFMKNSLGIGSYSIKVGDKSFSYDWAQPVATPLAIMTNYVKYSKDNPDASAINKAIKSLDIGTEQLLQQSFMESLNTVLNGTGTTMENLSKAILDLPARSIPTFSKQIADMVDETQRTTFEYGKPVQSAINSVISKIPFASKSLPASVDTLGHEVKKYGGNNNLWNVMFNPANTNKGQLSKAGKEIYDVYMQTGDTTIFPRTAPYYINSKGEKVNMTSQERNQFQRVTGK
-1586 YYESYMANGGMSN
+1586 YVENSLNSLMKDADYKKLSN
-1599 TYFEYDTGVKKKGN
+1599 DKKA
-1613 KFVEKIRNANEIVE
+1613 EIINEIV
-1627 QLPRLSEFISTLE
+1627 SDSY
-1640 DGKSLNEALYNAA
+1640 S
-1653 EITTNFKRGGD
+1653 
-1664 ITKAFNR
+1664 KAKY
-1671 NGFNFLNA
+1671 
-1679 SIQGLD
+1679 D
-1685 KQFRNFSGKNG
+1685 
-1696 AKGYA
+1696 
-1701 NLLVKATVMGVAP
+1701 
-1714 AVLNHMLLDDDDDYE
+1714 VLKIDSKEYE
-1729 KLPESTKDLYYL
+1729 KKRNTLKDVKPSSYYNYK
-1741 FKYGDGKF
+1741 FK
-1749 IRIPKG
+1749 
-1755 RVLSIFGSAARRT
+1755 T
-1768 LETAEGQEEA
+1768 EGMK
-1778 WKDFKNTVKNQ
+1778 KDN
-1789 IAPNN
+1789 
-1794 PWEDNLL
+1794 E
-1801 APIRAVK
+1801 
-1808 NNKTWYGGDLV
+1808 
-1819 SSRLQ
+1819 
-1824 KELPKN
+1824 
-1830 QYDETTDN
+1830 
-1838 LSKWLGAKLN
+1838 
-1848 VSPKKI
+1848 KI
-1854 NYLIDQYSGGIGDVL
+1854 NVL
-1869 LPEITPQAKKNVIVD
+1869 VNANY
-1884 KFTTDSVLKNKN
+1884 TD
-1896 VGKFYETLEKQT
+1896 
-1908 QIANDSFATDE
+1908 
-1919 DQLQLKYL
+1919 
-1927 NSVSKEMGDLYKE
+1927 
-1940 KRKIQMSNISNKE
+1940 KE
-1953 KTAKVREIQEKINTL
+1953 KTAL
-1968 AEKGLSNYNTG
+1968 
-1979 IKTKNSYKAGGENY
+1979 
-1993 YKDGKGEWQK
+1993 
-2003 LDDDELKGGLS
+2003 
-2014 VDTYADYKQKVYKET
+2014 
-2029 QSKRESGKLTKTQ
+2029 
-2042 SLKDKDKLE
+2042 
-2051 ILLNSN
+2051 
-2057 YSSKE
+2057 
-2062 KTAIYEN
+2062 YEN

-2115 AGSAKRKTYK
+2115 AGSAKRKTYE

>member
-321 GLDNAIGRVIKGNV
+321 GLDNVIGRAIKGNV

-507 NALWRIKTDENGNV
+507 NALWRIKTDESGNV

-671 NTNNQTSRFSIQT
+671 GLDTNKTKLSIEQNNK
-684 TADGNKYVKVDT
+684 GKYVKADRQVITGNDSLKWEAQVENYINNNIRQGKDVQVETENGDILTITKDTAGKARFRNKITDKNGNTRYLNNKEFLSKLTAETHVDELAQISQKI
-696 NQDIFEGKNINE
+696 NKKPIPDYKNHKFARDGFDYRSAYFEDFDGQYYKITMSVGKN
-708 QIKIARRYILDNF
+708 
-721 RENGINFNES
+721 GIIDTIY
-731 NIKVTSKTAN
+731 NIGKM
-741 EYTHPKNKLPQ
+741 
-752 STRESKIKA
+752 
-761 STELD
+761 D
-766 NLLNISEY
+766 
-774 QYSSKDDG
+774 
-782 RHSFAKDGWD
+782 
-792 YYKTVF
+792 
-798 EVNGVKFEGLINI
+798 
-811 AKDGNK
+811 K
-817 KTFYDVTKIK
+817 K
-827 RISQNRSTSANA
+827 NRSKSSLVAQRPSDKKITSNEEI
-839 FSTSLTNSNNSIA
+839 TSINSIA

-862 YSMQESENNTQL
+862 YSMQES
-874 SERAEKELHRYVHMN
+874 
-889 KEELN
+889 
-894 KAFSDAVE
+894 
-902 NKENMLEEYNRLSKE
+902 
-917 YKDFQKSEE
+917 
-926 FINVL
+926 
-931 KNEDY
+931 
-936 DSEIWSKAGKYA
+936 
-948 DKLRYYNENYEKYK
+948 
-962 AQQDAI
+962 
-968 NSLLMG
+968 
-974 KKADVRSSKQI
+974 
-985 VKEAEKHF
+985 
-993 GITDNFKE
+993 
-1001 TAYIDING
+1001 
-1009 NQIDFSGKHEGGM
+1009 
-1022 SGSRSLDHRQI
+1022 
-1033 NEIDIDM
+1033 
-1040 QSFINMGNI
+1040 
-1049 RIIPEG
+1049 
-1055 NGINLS
+1055 
-1061 MEPNEKQ
+1061 
-1068 YITLS
+1068 
-1073 KYIDNADGEI
+1073 
-1083 YIDIDKSSNTYDSAE
+1083 
-1098 YKAGTSTS
+1098 
-1106 KIISDIQYYFKN
+1106 
-1118 GTFPKQSELAQFRYS
+1118 
-1133 LTKNNAWQEYLN
+1133 KNNAWQEYLN

-1258 LKFMYDRNLN
+1258 LKFIYDRNLN

-1286 KKIGKSIN
+1286 NKIGKSLN

-1323 RGKYIIGKD
+1323 RGKYIIGRD
-1332 IGPTKSSAIALELE
+1332 IGPTESSAIALELE

-1391 IPISRNFDG
+1391 IPISRNYDG

-1430 DGLAEQ
+1430 DGLAGQ

-1469 VAQSL
+1469 VAPSL

-1516 ERSKIES
+1516 ERSKLES
-1523 TLTLKGIQKLTNLQ
+1523 TLPVKALQKVTNLH

-1562 NSKYSKKFFKNY
+1562 NSKYSKKFLKNY

-1613 KFVEKIRNANEIVE
+1613 KFVEKIRNANEVVE

-1664 ITKAFNR
+1664 ITKAINR
-1671 NGFNFLNA
+1671 NGANFLNA

-1768 LETAEGQEEA
+1768 LETAEGEKDS
-1778 WKDFKNTVKNQ
+1778 WKGFKDTVVNQ

-1794 PWEDNLL
+1794 PLEDNIL
-1801 APIRAVK
+1801 APVIAVK

-2062 KTAIYEN
+2062 KSAIYEN

>member
-71 QVENVST
+71 QVEKVST
-78 YGPTTQTNKVQT
+78 YGPTTQANKVQT

-321 GLDNAIGRVIKGNV
+321 GLDNAIGRAIKGNV

-452 VDNKI
+452 TDNKI

-721 RENGINFNES
+721 RENGINFNEG

-766 NLLNISEY
+766 NLLNVSEY

-862 YSMQESENNTQL
+862 YSMQESENN
-874 SERAEKELHRYVHMN
+874 
-889 KEELN
+889 
-894 KAFSDAVE
+894 
-902 NKENMLEEYNRLSKE
+902 
-917 YKDFQKSEE
+917 
-926 FINVL
+926 
-931 KNEDY
+931 
-936 DSEIWSKAGKYA
+936 
-948 DKLRYYNENYEKYK
+948 
-962 AQQDAI
+962 
-968 NSLLMG
+968 
-974 KKADVRSSKQI
+974 
-985 VKEAEKHF
+985 
-993 GITDNFKE
+993 
-1001 TAYIDING
+1001 
-1009 NQIDFSGKHEGGM
+1009 
-1022 SGSRSLDHRQI
+1022 
-1033 NEIDIDM
+1033 
-1040 QSFINMGNI
+1040 
-1049 RIIPEG
+1049 
-1055 NGINLS
+1055 
-1061 MEPNEKQ
+1061 
-1068 YITLS
+1068 
-1073 KYIDNADGEI
+1073 
-1083 YIDIDKSSNTYDSAE
+1083 
-1098 YKAGTSTS
+1098 
-1106 KIISDIQYYFKN
+1106 
-1118 GTFPKQSELAQFRYS
+1118 
-1133 LTKNNAWQEYLN
+1133 AWQEYLN

-1151 GRGETIKDV
+1151 GRGEAIKDV
-1160 KLAPVNNKTLKSIAP
+1160 KLAPVKN
-1175 VNSETTNI
+1175 ENI
-1183 QKNYNLTDEDLS
+1183 QNNYNLTDDDLS

-1235 LAQKFVNKGHYID
+1235 LAQRFVNKGHYID

-1258 LKFMYDRNLN
+1258 LKFIYDRNLN

-1332 IGPTKSSAIALELE
+1332 IGPTESSAIALELE

-1454 KTLVNAKVDENIDVE
+1454 KTLVNAKVDENVDVE
-1469 VAQSL
+1469 ESPSS
-1474 LFELDT
+1474 LFERNT

>member
-15 NNTVGIKY
+15 NNTGGIKY

-96 NIAPVSNEAIKSNSQ
+96 NIAPVSSEAIKSNSQ

-190 KDKPN
+190 KDKPD
-195 ATANRLKDMPS
+195 AAANRLKDMPS
-206 FANRAKNKLLDK
+206 FANKAKNKLLDK
-218 AEDLDDR
+218 AEDLDDK
-225 TAMHSKTVSQIE
+225 TTIHSKTVSQIE
-237 NSKVKTAAGVSS
+237 NNKVKTAAGVSN

-280 AMETLNSDR
+280 AMETLNSER
-289 NNIDKAVRTGVL
+289 SNINKAVGTGVL
-301 KGTAS
+301 KGAVS

-321 GLDNAIGRVIKGNV
+321 GLDNAVGRAIKGNV

-452 VDNKI
+452 TDNKI
-457 APIKDLDYL
+457 AQIKDLDYL

-493 KASYDSNAFTNTNQ
+493 KASYDSDIFTDTNQ
-507 NALWRIKTDENGNV
+507 NALWRIKTDENGNI

-547 DIEGTEQYNQIK
+547 DIEGTKQYNQIK

-696 NQDIFEGKNINE
+696 DQDIFKGIDPKDYNKIAKMYIQDYLMGETTLSGNDKAIIDGKSASKYTNPGKTQYYFNEKMKLTPELKNVLKIAQKDSMAAPTKATSKFPSWEYYKFNFELAGKN
-708 QIKIARRYILDNF
+708 
-721 RENGINFNES
+721 
-731 NIKVTSKTAN
+731 
-741 EYTHPKNKLPQ
+741 
-752 STRESKIKA
+752 
-761 STELD
+761 
-766 NLLNISEY
+766 
-774 QYSSKDDG
+774 
-782 RHSFAKDGWD
+782 
-792 YYKTVF
+792 
-798 EVNGVKFEGLINI
+798 FEGTINI
-811 AKDGNK
+811 GVDKNGEKHFYEINK
-817 KTFYDVTKIK
+817 IHTTSVSSVSTNKFSSTDSIK
-827 RISQNRSTSANA
+827 
-839 FSTSLTNSNNSIA
+839 NSIA

-862 YSMQESENNTQL
+862 YSMQESENNSGSFNSDNKGREL
-874 SERAEKELHRYVHMN
+874 SKQQQEYFKNSKVKDEKGNLKELYHGSN
-889 KEELN
+889 T
-894 KAFSDAVE
+894 D
-902 NKENMLEEYNRLSKE
+902 
-917 YKDFQKSEE
+917 
-926 FINVL
+926 
-931 KNEDY
+931 
-936 DSEIWSKAGKYA
+936 
-948 DKLRYYNENYEKYK
+948 
-962 AQQDAI
+962 
-968 NSLLMG
+968 
-974 KKADVRSSKQI
+974 
-985 VKEAEKHF
+985 
-993 GITDNFKE
+993 GITIF
-1001 TAYIDING
+1001 
-1009 NQIDFSGKHEGGM
+1009 
-1022 SGSRSLDHRQI
+1022 
-1033 NEIDIDM
+1033 
-1040 QSFINMGNI
+1040 
-1049 RIIPEG
+1049 
-1055 NGINLS
+1055 
-1061 MEPNEKQ
+1061 
-1068 YITLS
+1068 
-1073 KYIDNADGEI
+1073 
-1083 YIDIDKSSNTYDSAE
+1083 DIDKTNEDNVFGKGFYFTDNELMAESYAEEAVDYNGGTKQIYKGYLNIKNPFVVEGENTVDLANKIRNIDYNADIIDSNYGVASTEKMKKWLISKGYDGIEVKLKKGDGSYYVAFNSNQI
-1098 YKAGTSTS
+1098 KKVDNINPTSN
-1106 KIISDIQYYFKN
+1106 SDI
-1118 GTFPKQSELAQFRYS
+1118 RYS
-1133 LTKNNAWQEYLN
+1133 QNSKTWQEYLN

-1160 KLAPVNNKTLKSIAP
+1160 KLAPVKN
-1175 VNSETTNI
+1175 ENI
-1183 QKNYNLTDEDLS
+1183 QNNYNLTDEDLS

-1258 LKFMYDRNLN
+1258 LKFIYDRNLN

-1286 KKIGKSIN
+1286 KKIGKSLN
-1294 DIWKPIEE
+1294 DILKPIEE
-1302 AKLTKEFSDYLVNM
+1302 TKLTKEFYNYLVNL
-1316 HNANTSE
+1316 HNVNTSE
-1323 RGKYIIGKD
+1323 RGKYIIGRD
-1332 IGPTKSSAIALELE
+1332 IGPTESSAIALELE

-1391 IPISRNFDG
+1391 IPISRNFDS

-1430 DGLAEQ
+1430 DGFAEQ

-1469 VAQSL
+1469 VAPSL

-1516 ERSKIES
+1516 ERSKLES
-1523 TLTLKGIQKLTNLQ
+1523 TLPVKALQKVNNLH

-1547 FIATNFFKDIQDGAF
+1547 FIVTNFFKDIQDGAF
-1562 NSKYSKKFFKNY
+1562 NSKYPKKFLKNY
-1574 GKALNEIVTKGK
+1574 GKALNEIITKGK

-1613 KFVEKIRNANEIVE
+1613 KFVERIRNINETVE
-1627 QLPRLSEFISTLE
+1627 QLPRISEYISTLE

-1664 ITKAFNR
+1664 ITKAINR
-1671 NGFNFLNA
+1671 NGANFLNA

-1741 FKYGDGKF
+1741 FKYGNEKF

-1768 LETAEGQEEA
+1768 LETAEGEKGS
-1778 WKDFKNTVKNQ
+1778 WKGFKDTVVNQ

-1794 PWEDNLL
+1794 PLEDNIL
-1801 APIRAVK
+1801 APVIAVK

-1848 VSPKKI
+1848 ASPKKI

-1979 IKTKNSYKAGGENY
+1979 IKTKNSYKAGGESY

-2003 LDDDELKGGLS
+2003 LDEDELKGGLS

-2029 QSKRESGKLTKTQ
+2029 QSKRKEGKLTKTQ

-2062 KTAIYEN
+2062 KSAIYEN

-2101 SEKKDNGTTSGKTV
+2101 SDKKENGTTSGKTV
-2115 AGSAKRKTYK
+2115 TGSAKRKTYE

-2183 DGRVTW
+2183 NGRVTW

>member
-1 MSIADSIIKGTYGN
+1 MRIVRISDLS
-15 NNTVGIKY
+15 
-23 SSKKTSIADSIINGS
+23 
-38 YYETLKKRKK
+38 EK
-48 EKEEEQKRIAE
+48 EKKKWEEELE
-59 QQKLEKE
+59 QRKAAYRETIEARNSKTEEKTANISIPYSTVTQNNK
-66 QQVKK
+66 QQ
-71 QVENVST
+71 T
-78 YGPTTQTNKVQT
+78 LTNK
-90 VTDKLK
+90 LK
-96 NIAPVSNEAIKSNSQ
+96 AIAPINNEPIKSTSK
-111 IGETQKVTRSDVK
+111 IGETQKATLFDVK
-124 AQQKATE
+124 AQEKAKK
-131 INQDLKNGNKAS
+131 INADLKNDNKAS
-143 AIGAILNGIP
+143 AIGAVLNGIP

-158 GVAKSIN
+158 GIAKTAN
-165 ALNILGARTFDEQ
+165 AALVLGANSLNKEEKKTNWYLNKIFKGKTNAITNILTGSRDFLSNT
-178 DKKINWMQDEIL
+178 
-190 KDKPN
+190 KD
-195 ATANRLKDMPS
+195 
-206 FANRAKNKLLDK
+206 KLLDI

-225 TAMHSKTVSQIE
+225 TTMHSKTVSQIE
-237 NSKVKTAAGVSS
+237 NKTTKTAAGVSN
-249 SIGEMVPA
+249 SIGEMIPSIVA
-257 MISNIIAPGSGIYA
+257 NIAVPGSGIYA

-321 GLDNAIGRVIKGNV
+321 GLDNAVGRVIKGNV

-452 VDNKI
+452 TDNKI

-626 LGQKIYDWVVDKFN
+626 LGQKIYDWVVDKLN

-766 NLLNISEY
+766 NLLNVSEY

-862 YSMQESENNTQL
+862 YSMQDKRFNVTENENLNNASTLFFRTREDGVYYVQAVNNSGETTYDGSFINKHSLEKTLGADIAEYIVNNSETTNNEIYLES
-874 SERAEKELHRYVHMN
+874 N
-889 KEELN
+889 K
-894 KAFSDAVE
+894 VE
-902 NKENMLEEYNRLSKE
+902 NKTDYMMTHRPSEEYGNGSNFERNMDGVFEHPEWYMNMREDWNIESLNALKKVRRKPDAEIIIYRATPGNEINFGDWVTPSK
-917 YKDFQKSEE
+917 
-926 FINVL
+926 
-931 KNEDY
+931 
-936 DSEIWSKAGKYA
+936 KYA
-948 DKLRYYNENYEKYK
+948 ELHNNSQLDGKGNILKLKVK
-962 AQQDAI
+962 AKDI
-968 NSLLMG
+968 LWG
-974 KKADVRSSKQI
+974 GD
-985 VKEAEKHF
+985 
-993 GITDNFKE
+993 
-1001 TAYIDING
+1001 DINEFG
-1009 NQIDFSGKHEGGM
+1009 YFPDN
-1022 SGSRSLDHRQI
+1022 
-1033 NEIDIDM
+1033 N
-1040 QSFINMGNI
+1040 
-1049 RIIPEG
+1049 
-1055 NGINLS
+1055 
-1061 MEPNEKQ
+1061 
-1068 YITLS
+1068 
-1073 KYIDNADGEI
+1073 KY
-1083 YIDIDKSSNTYDSAE
+1083 S
-1098 YKAGTSTS
+1098 
-1106 KIISDIQYYFKN
+1106 Q
-1118 GTFPKQSELAQFRYS
+1118 
-1133 LTKNNAWQEYLN
+1133 NNSIWQEYLN

-1151 GRGETIKDV
+1151 GRGEAIKDV
-1160 KLAPVNNKTLKSIAP
+1160 KLAPVKN
-1175 VNSETTNI
+1175 ENI
-1183 QKNYNLTDEDLS
+1183 QNNYNLTDEDLS

-1208 VLTKK
+1208 ILTKK

-1258 LKFMYDRNLN
+1258 LKFIYDRNLN

-1302 AKLTKEFSDYLVNM
+1302 ANLTKEFSDYLVNM

-1323 RGKYIIGKD
+1323 RGKYIIGRD
-1332 IGPTKSSAIALELE
+1332 IGPTESSAIALELE
-1346 QKHPEFKKYAKEIKE
+1346 RKHPEFKKYAKEIKE

-1430 DGLAEQ
+1430 DGLAGQ

-1469 VAQSL
+1469 VAPSL

-1516 ERSKIES
+1516 ERSKLES
-1523 TLTLKGIQKLTNLQ
+1523 TLPVKALQKVTNLH

-1562 NSKYSKKFFKNY
+1562 NSKYSKKFLKNY

-1613 KFVEKIRNANEIVE
+1613 KFVEKIRNANEVVE

-1664 ITKAFNR
+1664 ITKAINR
-1671 NGFNFLNA
+1671 NGANFLNA

-1755 RVLSIFGSAARRT
+1755 RVLSIFGSAARRI
-1768 LETAEGQEEA
+1768 LETAEGEKDS
-1778 WKDFKNTVKNQ
+1778 WKGFKDTVVNQ

-1794 PWEDNLL
+1794 PLEDNIL
-1801 APIRAVK
+1801 APVIAVK

-2029 QSKRESGKLTKTQ
+2029 QSKRKEGKLTKTQ

-2062 KTAIYEN
+2062 KSAIYEN

-2115 AGSAKRKTYK
+2115 AGSAKRKTYE

-2183 DGRVTW
+2183 NGRVTW

>member
-862 YSMQESENNTQL
+862 YSMQESEKN
-874 SERAEKELHRYVHMN
+874 
-889 KEELN
+889 
-894 KAFSDAVE
+894 SDSF
-902 NKENMLEEYNRLSKE
+902 NLSKQDNKGRTLTKEQQE
-917 YKDFQKSEE
+917 YFKD
-926 FINVL
+926 
-931 KNEDY
+931 
-936 DSEIWSKAGKYA
+936 SK
-948 DKLRYYNENYEKYK
+948 
-962 AQQDAI
+962 
-968 NSLLMG
+968 
-974 KKADVRSSKQI
+974 VRD
-985 VKEAEKHF
+985 E
-993 GITDNFKE
+993 
-1001 TAYIDING
+1001 NG
-1009 NQIDFSGKHEGGM
+1009 NLLEVYHGTEANSGVPKEYWFT
-1022 SGSRSLDHRQI
+1022 I
-1033 NEIDIDM
+1033 
-1040 QSFINMGNI
+1040 F
-1049 RIIPEG
+1049 
-1055 NGINLS
+1055 
-1061 MEPNEKQ
+1061 
-1068 YITLS
+1068 
-1073 KYIDNADGEI
+1073 
-1083 YIDIDKSSNTYDSAE
+1083 DIDKSKISTMGDGFYFTDNYDRASSYAHSKGNVYKSYLNITNPFTLKNNMTFEETVKRINPNYNIDNLKMENRNKFDGTKLRKYLMDNGYDGISLSGTYVAFNSNQIKNVDNTNP
-1098 YKAGTSTS
+1098 TNNP
-1106 KIISDIQYYFKN
+1106 DI
-1118 GTFPKQSELAQFRYS
+1118 RYS
-1133 LTKNNAWQEYLN
+1133 IQNNSSWQEYLN

-1151 GRGETIKDV
+1151 GRGEAIKDV
-1160 KLAPVNNKTLKSIAP
+1160 KLAPVKN
-1175 VNSETTNI
+1175 ENI
-1183 QKNYNLTDEDLS
+1183 QNNYNLTDDDLS

-1258 LKFMYDRNLN
+1258 LKFIYDRNLN

-1323 RGKYIIGKD
+1323 RGKYIIGRD
-1332 IGPTKSSAIALELE
+1332 IGPTESSAIALELE

-1391 IPISRNFDG
+1391 IPISRNFDS

-1430 DGLAEQ
+1430 DGLAGQ

-1469 VAQSL
+1469 VAPSL

-1516 ERSKIES
+1516 ERSKLES
-1523 TLTLKGIQKLTNLQ
+1523 TLPVKALQKVTNLH

-1562 NSKYSKKFFKNY
+1562 NSKYSKKFLKNY

-1613 KFVEKIRNANEIVE
+1613 KFVEKIRNANEVVE

-1664 ITKAFNR
+1664 ITKAINR
-1671 NGFNFLNA
+1671 NGANFLNA

-1755 RVLSIFGSAARRT
+1755 RVLSIFGSAARRI
-1768 LETAEGQEEA
+1768 LETAEGEKDS
-1778 WKDFKNTVKNQ
+1778 WKGFKDTVVNQ

-1794 PWEDNLL
+1794 PLEDNIL
-1801 APIRAVK
+1801 APVIAVK

-2062 KTAIYEN
+2062 KSAIYEN

-2101 SEKKDNGTTSGKTV
+2101 SDKKENGTTSGKTV
-2115 AGSAKRKTYK
+2115 TGSAKRKTYE

-2183 DGRVTW
+2183 NGRVTW

>member
-78 YGPTTQTNKVQT
+78 YGPTTQTNKAQT

-249 SIGEMVPA
+249 SIGEMIPA

-271 SAVQNAGGS
+271 SAVQNAGNS

-321 GLDNAIGRVIKGNV
+321 GLDNVIGRAIKGNV

-452 VDNKI
+452 TDNKI

-766 NLLNISEY
+766 NLLNVSEY

-862 YSMQESENNTQL
+862 YSMQESENN
-874 SERAEKELHRYVHMN
+874 
-889 KEELN
+889 
-894 KAFSDAVE
+894 
-902 NKENMLEEYNRLSKE
+902 
-917 YKDFQKSEE
+917 
-926 FINVL
+926 
-931 KNEDY
+931 
-936 DSEIWSKAGKYA
+936 
-948 DKLRYYNENYEKYK
+948 
-962 AQQDAI
+962 
-968 NSLLMG
+968 
-974 KKADVRSSKQI
+974 
-985 VKEAEKHF
+985 
-993 GITDNFKE
+993 
-1001 TAYIDING
+1001 
-1009 NQIDFSGKHEGGM
+1009 
-1022 SGSRSLDHRQI
+1022 
-1033 NEIDIDM
+1033 
-1040 QSFINMGNI
+1040 
-1049 RIIPEG
+1049 
-1055 NGINLS
+1055 
-1061 MEPNEKQ
+1061 
-1068 YITLS
+1068 
-1073 KYIDNADGEI
+1073 
-1083 YIDIDKSSNTYDSAE
+1083 
-1098 YKAGTSTS
+1098 
-1106 KIISDIQYYFKN
+1106 
-1118 GTFPKQSELAQFRYS
+1118 
-1133 LTKNNAWQEYLN
+1133 AWQEYLN

-1160 KLAPVNNKTLKSIAP
+1160 KLAPVKN
-1175 VNSETTNI
+1175 ENI
-1183 QKNYNLTDEDLS
+1183 QNNYNLTDEDLS

-1258 LKFMYDRNLN
+1258 LKFIYDRNLN

-1323 RGKYIIGKD
+1323 KGKYIIGRD
-1332 IGPTKSSAIALELE
+1332 IGPTESSAIALELE

-1417 RLKGGSTDIQPLK
+1417 RLKGGNTDIQPLK

-1469 VAQSL
+1469 VAPSL

-1516 ERSKIES
+1516 ERNKLES
-1523 TLTLKGIQKLTNLQ
+1523 TLPVKALQKVTDIHK
-1537 RSLLTSDNPV
+1537 SLLTSDNPL
-1547 FIATNFFKDIQDGAF
+1547 FIVTNFFKDIQDGAF

-1599 TYFEYDTGVKKKGN
+1599 TYFEYDKGVKKKGN
-1613 KFVEKIRNANEIVE
+1613 KIIEKIRSTNEIVE

-1664 ITKAFNR
+1664 ITKAINR
-1671 NGFNFLNA
+1671 NGANFLNA

-1685 KQFRNFSGKNG
+1685 KQFRNFSRENG
-1696 AKGYA
+1696 AKGYV

-1714 AVLNHMLLDDDDDYE
+1714 AVLNHILLKDDDEYKKLSDYI
-1729 KLPESTKDLYYL
+1729 KDEYYL
-1741 FKYGDGKF
+1741 FKKADGNFAK
-1749 IRIPKG
+1749 IPKG

-1768 LETAEGQEEA
+1768 LETAEGEKDS
-1778 WKDFKNTVKNQ
+1778 WKGFKDTVVNQ

-1794 PWEDNLL
+1794 PLEDNIL
-1801 APIRAVK
+1801 APVIAVK

-1854 NYLIDQYSGGIGDVL
+1854 NYLIDQYSGGIGDIL
-1869 LPEITPQAKKNVIVD
+1869 LPAITPQAKKNVIVD
-1884 KFTTDSVLKNKN
+1884 KFTADSVFKNKYP
-1896 VGKFYETLEKQT
+1896 GKFYETLEKQT

>member
-321 GLDNAIGRVIKGNV
+321 GLDNAIGRAIKGNV

-452 VDNKI
+452 TDNKI

-766 NLLNISEY
+766 NLLNVSEY

-862 YSMQESENNTQL
+862 YSMQESENN
-874 SERAEKELHRYVHMN
+874 
-889 KEELN
+889 
-894 KAFSDAVE
+894 
-902 NKENMLEEYNRLSKE
+902 
-917 YKDFQKSEE
+917 
-926 FINVL
+926 
-931 KNEDY
+931 
-936 DSEIWSKAGKYA
+936 
-948 DKLRYYNENYEKYK
+948 
-962 AQQDAI
+962 
-968 NSLLMG
+968 
-974 KKADVRSSKQI
+974 
-985 VKEAEKHF
+985 
-993 GITDNFKE
+993 
-1001 TAYIDING
+1001 
-1009 NQIDFSGKHEGGM
+1009 
-1022 SGSRSLDHRQI
+1022 
-1033 NEIDIDM
+1033 
-1040 QSFINMGNI
+1040 
-1049 RIIPEG
+1049 
-1055 NGINLS
+1055 
-1061 MEPNEKQ
+1061 
-1068 YITLS
+1068 
-1073 KYIDNADGEI
+1073 
-1083 YIDIDKSSNTYDSAE
+1083 
-1098 YKAGTSTS
+1098 
-1106 KIISDIQYYFKN
+1106 
-1118 GTFPKQSELAQFRYS
+1118 
-1133 LTKNNAWQEYLN
+1133 AWQEYLN

-1160 KLAPVNNKTLKSIAP
+1160 KLAPVKN
-1175 VNSETTNI
+1175 ENI
-1183 QKNYNLTDEDLS
+1183 QNNYNLTDDDLS

-1258 LKFMYDRNLN
+1258 LKFIYDRNLN

-1323 RGKYIIGKD
+1323 RGKYIIGRD
-1332 IGPTKSSAIALELE
+1332 IGPTESSAIALELE

-1430 DGLAEQ
+1430 DGLAGQ

-1469 VAQSL
+1469 VAPSL

-1516 ERSKIES
+1516 ERSKLES
-1523 TLTLKGIQKLTNLQ
+1523 TLPVKALQKVTNLH

-1562 NSKYSKKFFKNY
+1562 NSKYSKKFLKNY

-1613 KFVEKIRNANEIVE
+1613 KFVEKIRNANEVVE

-1664 ITKAFNR
+1664 ITKAINR
-1671 NGFNFLNA
+1671 NGANFLNA

-1768 LETAEGQEEA
+1768 LETAEGEKDS
-1778 WKDFKNTVKNQ
+1778 WKGFKDTVVNQ

-1794 PWEDNLL
+1794 PLEDNIL
-1801 APIRAVK
+1801 APIIAVK

>member
-321 GLDNAIGRVIKGNV
+321 GLDNAIGRAIKGNV

-452 VDNKI
+452 TDNKI

-766 NLLNISEY
+766 NLLNVSEY

-862 YSMQESENNTQL
+862 YSMQESENN
-874 SERAEKELHRYVHMN
+874 
-889 KEELN
+889 
-894 KAFSDAVE
+894 
-902 NKENMLEEYNRLSKE
+902 
-917 YKDFQKSEE
+917 
-926 FINVL
+926 
-931 KNEDY
+931 
-936 DSEIWSKAGKYA
+936 
-948 DKLRYYNENYEKYK
+948 
-962 AQQDAI
+962 
-968 NSLLMG
+968 
-974 KKADVRSSKQI
+974 
-985 VKEAEKHF
+985 
-993 GITDNFKE
+993 
-1001 TAYIDING
+1001 
-1009 NQIDFSGKHEGGM
+1009 
-1022 SGSRSLDHRQI
+1022 
-1033 NEIDIDM
+1033 
-1040 QSFINMGNI
+1040 
-1049 RIIPEG
+1049 
-1055 NGINLS
+1055 
-1061 MEPNEKQ
+1061 
-1068 YITLS
+1068 
-1073 KYIDNADGEI
+1073 
-1083 YIDIDKSSNTYDSAE
+1083 
-1098 YKAGTSTS
+1098 
-1106 KIISDIQYYFKN
+1106 
-1118 GTFPKQSELAQFRYS
+1118 
-1133 LTKNNAWQEYLN
+1133 AWQEYLN

-1151 GRGETIKDV
+1151 GRGEAIKDV
-1160 KLAPVNNKTLKSIAP
+1160 KLALVKN
-1175 VNSETTNI
+1175 ENI
-1183 QKNYNLTDEDLS
+1183 QNNYNLTDEDLS

-1258 LKFMYDRNLN
+1258 LKFIYDRNLN

-1323 RGKYIIGKD
+1323 RGKYIIGRD
-1332 IGPTKSSAIALELE
+1332 IGPTESSAIALELE

-1391 IPISRNFDG
+1391 IPISRSFDG
-1400 NSYVG
+1400 NSYVE

-1430 DGLAEQ
+1430 DGLAGQ

-1469 VAQSL
+1469 VAPSL

-1516 ERSKIES
+1516 ERSKLES
-1523 TLTLKGIQKLTNLQ
+1523 TLPVKALQKVTNLH

-1562 NSKYSKKFFKNY
+1562 NSKYSKKFLKNY

-1613 KFVEKIRNANEIVE
+1613 KFVEKIRNANEVVE

-1664 ITKAFNR
+1664 ITKAINR
-1671 NGFNFLNA
+1671 NGANFLNA

-1768 LETAEGQEEA
+1768 LETAEGEKDS
-1778 WKDFKNTVKNQ
+1778 WKGFKDTVVNQ

-1794 PWEDNLL
+1794 PLEDNIL
-1801 APIRAVK
+1801 APIIAVK

-1869 LPEITPQAKKNVIVD
+1869 LPEVTPQAKKNVIVD

>member
-206 FANRAKNKLLDK
+206 FENRAKNKLLDK

-257 MISNIIAPGSGIYA
+257 MISNIITPGSGIYA

-321 GLDNAIGRVIKGNV
+321 GLDNVIGRAIKGNV

-452 VDNKI
+452 TDNKI

-766 NLLNISEY
+766 NLLNVSEY

-862 YSMQESENNTQL
+862 YSMQESENNVSNTVKINNDGEVKYIDSKNTEQPIYFRFD
-874 SERAEKELHRYVHMN
+874 EEGQFKGKEHKSGVSMW
-889 KEELN
+889 EELIDDMI
-894 KAFSDAVE
+894 S
-902 NKENMLEEYNRLSKE
+902 
-917 YKDFQKSEE
+917 
-926 FINVL
+926 
-931 KNEDY
+931 
-936 DSEIWSKAGKYA
+936 
-948 DKLRYYNENYEKYK
+948 ENYESDY
-962 AQQDAI
+962 DENDNLI
-968 NSLLMG
+968 ERNSLLEKYGVTQEQYDEMS
-974 KKADVRSSKQI
+974 A
-985 VKEAEKHF
+985 KEQENIKREIAMDE
-993 GITDNFKE
+993 GSIT
-1001 TAYIDING
+1001 NG
-1009 NQIDFSGKHEGGM
+1009 ASVFDLSNYGIDFFWDYEATHDYLTSPEVHFFTGKVTGQGVDGENIVIPDKILLKTD
-1022 SGSRSLDHRQI
+1022 SKDIKKIYDELYYEYDLNDSKERDLANKEFTQKLFDLI
-1033 NEIDIDM
+1033 NKK
-1040 QSFINMGNI
+1040 S
-1049 RIIPEG
+1049 
-1055 NGINLS
+1055 NLI
-1061 MEPNEKQ
+1061 E
-1068 YITLS
+1068 
-1073 KYIDNADGEI
+1073 NAD
-1083 YIDIDKSSNTYDSAE
+1083 T
-1098 YKAGTSTS
+1098 
-1106 KIISDIQYYFKN
+1106 
-1118 GTFPKQSELAQFRYS
+1118 RYS
-1133 LTKNNAWQEYLN
+1133 KNNSVWQEYLN

-1151 GRGETIKDV
+1151 GRGEAIKDV
-1160 KLAPVNNKTLKSIAP
+1160 KLAPVNNKTLKNIAP

-1183 QKNYNLTDEDLS
+1183 QNNYNLTDEDLS

-1258 LKFMYDRNLN
+1258 LKFIYDRNLN

-1323 RGKYIIGKD
+1323 RGKYIIGRD
-1332 IGPTKSSAIALELE
+1332 IGTTESSAIALELE

-1430 DGLAEQ
+1430 DGLAGQ

-1469 VAQSL
+1469 VAPSL

-1516 ERSKIES
+1516 ERSKVES
-1523 TLTLKGIQKLTNLQ
+1523 TLPVKALQKVTNLH
-1537 RSLLTSDNPV
+1537 RSLLTSDNPL
-1547 FIATNFFKDIQDGAF
+1547 FIVTNFFKDIQDGAF

-1586 YYESYMANGGMSN
+1586 YYESYMANGGMNN
-1599 TYFEYDTGVKKKGN
+1599 TYFEYDKGVKKKGN
-1613 KFVEKIRNANEIVE
+1613 KIIEKIRSTNEIVE

-1664 ITKAFNR
+1664 ITKAINR
-1671 NGFNFLNA
+1671 NGANFLNA

-1685 KQFRNFSGKNG
+1685 KQFRNFSRENG
-1696 AKGYA
+1696 AKGYV

-1714 AVLNHMLLDDDDDYE
+1714 AVLNHILLKDDDEYKKLSDYI
-1729 KLPESTKDLYYL
+1729 KDEYYL
-1741 FKYGDGKF
+1741 FKKADGNFAK
-1749 IRIPKG
+1749 IPKG

-1768 LETAEGQEEA
+1768 LETAEGEKDS
-1778 WKDFKNTVKNQ
+1778 WKGFKDTVVNQ

-1794 PWEDNLL
+1794 PLEDNIL
-1801 APIRAVK
+1801 APVIAVK

-1838 LSKWLGAKLN
+1838 LSKWLGEKLN

-1854 NYLIDQYSGGIGDVL
+1854 NYLLDQYSGGIGDIL
-1869 LPEITPQAKKNVIVD
+1869 LPAITPQAKKNVIVD
-1884 KFTTDSVLKNKN
+1884 KFTADSVFKNKYP
-1896 VGKFYETLEKQT
+1896 GKFYETLEKQT

-2062 KTAIYEN
+2062 KSAIYEN

-2115 AGSAKRKTYK
+2115 AGSAKIKTYE

>member
-1 MSIADSIIKGTYGN
+1 MSIADSIIKRTYGN

-71 QVENVST
+71 QIENVST

-321 GLDNAIGRVIKGNV
+321 GLDNAIGRAIKGNV

-862 YSMQESENNTQL
+862 YSMQESENN
-874 SERAEKELHRYVHMN
+874 
-889 KEELN
+889 
-894 KAFSDAVE
+894 
-902 NKENMLEEYNRLSKE
+902 
-917 YKDFQKSEE
+917 
-926 FINVL
+926 
-931 KNEDY
+931 
-936 DSEIWSKAGKYA
+936 
-948 DKLRYYNENYEKYK
+948 
-962 AQQDAI
+962 
-968 NSLLMG
+968 
-974 KKADVRSSKQI
+974 
-985 VKEAEKHF
+985 
-993 GITDNFKE
+993 
-1001 TAYIDING
+1001 
-1009 NQIDFSGKHEGGM
+1009 
-1022 SGSRSLDHRQI
+1022 
-1033 NEIDIDM
+1033 
-1040 QSFINMGNI
+1040 
-1049 RIIPEG
+1049 
-1055 NGINLS
+1055 
-1061 MEPNEKQ
+1061 
-1068 YITLS
+1068 
-1073 KYIDNADGEI
+1073 
-1083 YIDIDKSSNTYDSAE
+1083 
-1098 YKAGTSTS
+1098 
-1106 KIISDIQYYFKN
+1106 
-1118 GTFPKQSELAQFRYS
+1118 
-1133 LTKNNAWQEYLN
+1133 AWQEYLN
-1145 KNYKNT
+1145 NNYKNT

-1160 KLAPVNNKTLKSIAP
+1160 KLAPVKN
-1175 VNSETTNI
+1175 ENI
-1183 QKNYNLTDEDLS
+1183 QNNYNLTDDDLS

-1258 LKFMYDRNLN
+1258 LKFIYDRNLN

-1323 RGKYIIGKD
+1323 RGKYIIGRD
-1332 IGPTKSSAIALELE
+1332 IGPTESSAIALELE

-1391 IPISRNFDG
+1391 IPISRSFDG
-1400 NSYVG
+1400 NSYVE

-1430 DGLAEQ
+1430 DGLAGQ

-1469 VAQSL
+1469 VAPSL

-1516 ERSKIES
+1516 ERNKLES
-1523 TLTLKGIQKLTNLQ
+1523 TLPVKALQKVTNLH

-1562 NSKYSKKFFKNY
+1562 NSKYSKKFLKNY

-1613 KFVEKIRNANEIVE
+1613 KFVEKIRNANEVVE

-1664 ITKAFNR
+1664 ITKAINR
-1671 NGFNFLNA
+1671 NGANFLNA

-1768 LETAEGQEEA
+1768 LEIAEGEKDS
-1778 WKDFKNTVKNQ
+1778 WKGFKDTVVNQ

-1794 PWEDNLL
+1794 PLEDNIL
-1801 APIRAVK
+1801 APVIAVK

-2062 KTAIYEN
+2062 KSAIYEN

-2101 SEKKDNGTTSGKTV
+2101 SDKKDNGTTSGKTV
-2115 AGSAKRKTYK
+2115 AGSAKRKTYE

>member
-225 TAMHSKTVSQIE
+225 TVMHSKTVSQIE

-321 GLDNAIGRVIKGNV
+321 GLDNAIGRAIKGNV

-452 VDNKI
+452 TDNKI

-766 NLLNISEY
+766 NLLNVSEY

-862 YSMQESENNTQL
+862 YSMQESENN
-874 SERAEKELHRYVHMN
+874 
-889 KEELN
+889 
-894 KAFSDAVE
+894 
-902 NKENMLEEYNRLSKE
+902 
-917 YKDFQKSEE
+917 
-926 FINVL
+926 
-931 KNEDY
+931 
-936 DSEIWSKAGKYA
+936 
-948 DKLRYYNENYEKYK
+948 
-962 AQQDAI
+962 
-968 NSLLMG
+968 
-974 KKADVRSSKQI
+974 
-985 VKEAEKHF
+985 
-993 GITDNFKE
+993 
-1001 TAYIDING
+1001 
-1009 NQIDFSGKHEGGM
+1009 
-1022 SGSRSLDHRQI
+1022 
-1033 NEIDIDM
+1033 
-1040 QSFINMGNI
+1040 
-1049 RIIPEG
+1049 
-1055 NGINLS
+1055 
-1061 MEPNEKQ
+1061 
-1068 YITLS
+1068 
-1073 KYIDNADGEI
+1073 
-1083 YIDIDKSSNTYDSAE
+1083 
-1098 YKAGTSTS
+1098 
-1106 KIISDIQYYFKN
+1106 
-1118 GTFPKQSELAQFRYS
+1118 
-1133 LTKNNAWQEYLN
+1133 AWQEYLN

-1151 GRGETIKDV
+1151 GRGEAIKDV
-1160 KLAPVNNKTLKSIAP
+1160 KLAPVKN
-1175 VNSETTNI
+1175 ENI
-1183 QKNYNLTDEDLS
+1183 QNNYNLTDDDLS

-1258 LKFMYDRNLN
+1258 LKFIYDRNLN

-1323 RGKYIIGKD
+1323 RGKYIIGRD
-1332 IGPTKSSAIALELE
+1332 IGPTESSAIALELE

-1430 DGLAEQ
+1430 DGLAGQ

-1469 VAQSL
+1469 VAPSL

-1516 ERSKIES
+1516 ERSKLES
-1523 TLTLKGIQKLTNLQ
+1523 TLPVKALQKVTNLH
-1537 RSLLTSDNPV
+1537 RSLLTSDNPL
-1547 FIATNFFKDIQDGAF
+1547 FIVTNFFKDIQDGAF

-1586 YYESYMANGGMSN
+1586 YYESYMANGGMNN
-1599 TYFEYDTGVKKKGN
+1599 TYFEYDKGVKKKGN
-1613 KFVEKIRNANEIVE
+1613 KIIEKIRSTNEIVE

-1664 ITKAFNR
+1664 ITKAINR
-1671 NGFNFLNA
+1671 NGANFLNA

-1685 KQFRNFSGKNG
+1685 KQFRNFSRENG
-1696 AKGYA
+1696 AKGYV

-1714 AVLNHMLLDDDDDYE
+1714 AVLNHILLKDDDEYKKLSDYI
-1729 KLPESTKDLYYL
+1729 KDEYYL
-1741 FKYGDGKF
+1741 FKKADGNFAK
-1749 IRIPKG
+1749 IPKG

-1768 LETAEGQEEA
+1768 LETAEGEKDS
-1778 WKDFKNTVKNQ
+1778 WKGFKDTVVNQ

-1794 PWEDNLL
+1794 PLEDNIL
-1801 APIRAVK
+1801 APVIAVK

-1854 NYLIDQYSGGIGDVL
+1854 NYLIDQYSGGIGDIL
-1869 LPEITPQAKKNVIVD
+1869 LPAITPQAKKNVIVD
-1884 KFTTDSVLKNKN
+1884 KFTADSVFKNKYP
-1896 VGKFYETLEKQT
+1896 GKFYETLEKQT

>member
-143 AIGAILNGIP
+143 AIGAILNSIP

-321 GLDNAIGRVIKGNV
+321 GLDNAVGRVIKGNV

-752 STRESKIKA
+752 STKKSKIKA

-766 NLLNISEY
+766 NLLNVSEY

-862 YSMQESENNTQL
+862 YSMQESENN
-874 SERAEKELHRYVHMN
+874 
-889 KEELN
+889 
-894 KAFSDAVE
+894 
-902 NKENMLEEYNRLSKE
+902 
-917 YKDFQKSEE
+917 
-926 FINVL
+926 
-931 KNEDY
+931 
-936 DSEIWSKAGKYA
+936 
-948 DKLRYYNENYEKYK
+948 
-962 AQQDAI
+962 
-968 NSLLMG
+968 
-974 KKADVRSSKQI
+974 
-985 VKEAEKHF
+985 
-993 GITDNFKE
+993 
-1001 TAYIDING
+1001 
-1009 NQIDFSGKHEGGM
+1009 
-1022 SGSRSLDHRQI
+1022 
-1033 NEIDIDM
+1033 
-1040 QSFINMGNI
+1040 
-1049 RIIPEG
+1049 
-1055 NGINLS
+1055 
-1061 MEPNEKQ
+1061 
-1068 YITLS
+1068 
-1073 KYIDNADGEI
+1073 
-1083 YIDIDKSSNTYDSAE
+1083 
-1098 YKAGTSTS
+1098 
-1106 KIISDIQYYFKN
+1106 
-1118 GTFPKQSELAQFRYS
+1118 
-1133 LTKNNAWQEYLN
+1133 AWQEYLN

-1151 GRGETIKDV
+1151 GRGEAIKDV
-1160 KLAPVNNKTLKSIAP
+1160 KLAPVREEHGKVQANNAVSIDNFSNTKKYIENNLNISTKEYFENNKKLDL
-1175 VNSETTNI
+1175 
-1183 QKNYNLTDEDLS
+1183 LTDEDYS
-1195 VLNKIYEKEGKTE
+1195 VLNNIYEKEGKTE
-1208 VLTKK
+1208 ILTEKK
-1213 EKAKILEKYASDKY
+1213 KAKILEKYASDKY

-1258 LKFMYDRNLN
+1258 LKFIYDRNLN

-1323 RGKYIIGKD
+1323 RGKYIIGRD
-1332 IGPTKSSAIALELE
+1332 IGPTESSAIALELE

-1430 DGLAEQ
+1430 DGLAGQ

-1469 VAQSL
+1469 VAPSL

-1523 TLTLKGIQKLTNLQ
+1523 TLPVKALQKVTDIHK
-1537 RSLLTSDNPV
+1537 SLLTSDNPL
-1547 FIATNFFKDIQDGAF
+1547 FIVTNFFKDIQDGAF

-1599 TYFEYDTGVKKKGN
+1599 TYFEYDKGVKKKGN
-1613 KFVEKIRNANEIVE
+1613 KIIEKIRSTNEIVE

-1664 ITKAFNR
+1664 ITKAINR
-1671 NGFNFLNA
+1671 NGANFLNA

-1685 KQFRNFSGKNG
+1685 KQFRNFSRENG
-1696 AKGYA
+1696 AKGYV

-1714 AVLNHMLLDDDDDYE
+1714 AVLNHILLKDDDEYKKLSDYI
-1729 KLPESTKDLYYL
+1729 KDEYYL
-1741 FKYGDGKF
+1741 FKKADGNFAK
-1749 IRIPKG
+1749 IPKG

-1768 LETAEGQEEA
+1768 LETAEGEKDS
-1778 WKDFKNTVKNQ
+1778 WKGFKDTVVNQ

-1794 PWEDNLL
+1794 PLEDNIL
-1801 APIRAVK
+1801 APVIAVK

-1838 LSKWLGAKLN
+1838 LSKWLGEKLN
-1848 VSPKKI
+1848 LSPKKI
-1854 NYLIDQYSGGIGDVL
+1854 NYLLDQYSGGIGDIL
-1869 LPEITPQAKKNVIVD
+1869 LPAITPQAKKNVIVD
-1884 KFTTDSVLKNKN
+1884 KFTADSVFKNKYP
-1896 VGKFYETLEKQT
+1896 GKFYETLEKQT

>member
-66 QQVKK
+66 QQIKK

-190 KDKPN
+190 KDKPD
-195 ATANRLKDMPS
+195 AAANRLKDMPS
-206 FANRAKNKLLDK
+206 FANKAKNKLLDK
-218 AEDLDDR
+218 AEDLDDK
-225 TAMHSKTVSQIE
+225 TTIHSKTVSQIK
-237 NSKVKTAAGVSS
+237 NNKVKTAAGVSN

-280 AMETLNSDR
+280 AMETLNSER
-289 NNIDKAVRTGVL
+289 SNINKAVGTGVL
-301 KGTAS
+301 KGAAS
-306 ALTEKITGGNLIAKG
+306 ALTEKITGGNLITKG
-321 GLDNAIGRVIKGNV
+321 GLDNAVGRAIKGNV

-377 DLKQRWEEA
+377 DLKQRLEEA

-766 NLLNISEY
+766 NLLNVSEY

-862 YSMQESENNTQL
+862 YSMQESENN
-874 SERAEKELHRYVHMN
+874 
-889 KEELN
+889 
-894 KAFSDAVE
+894 
-902 NKENMLEEYNRLSKE
+902 
-917 YKDFQKSEE
+917 
-926 FINVL
+926 
-931 KNEDY
+931 
-936 DSEIWSKAGKYA
+936 
-948 DKLRYYNENYEKYK
+948 
-962 AQQDAI
+962 
-968 NSLLMG
+968 
-974 KKADVRSSKQI
+974 
-985 VKEAEKHF
+985 
-993 GITDNFKE
+993 
-1001 TAYIDING
+1001 
-1009 NQIDFSGKHEGGM
+1009 
-1022 SGSRSLDHRQI
+1022 
-1033 NEIDIDM
+1033 
-1040 QSFINMGNI
+1040 
-1049 RIIPEG
+1049 
-1055 NGINLS
+1055 
-1061 MEPNEKQ
+1061 
-1068 YITLS
+1068 
-1073 KYIDNADGEI
+1073 
-1083 YIDIDKSSNTYDSAE
+1083 
-1098 YKAGTSTS
+1098 
-1106 KIISDIQYYFKN
+1106 
-1118 GTFPKQSELAQFRYS
+1118 
-1133 LTKNNAWQEYLN
+1133 AWQEYLN

-1160 KLAPVNNKTLKSIAP
+1160 KLAPVKN
-1175 VNSETTNI
+1175 ENI
-1183 QKNYNLTDEDLS
+1183 QNNYNLTDDDLS

-1258 LKFMYDRNLN
+1258 LKFIYDRNLN

-1323 RGKYIIGKD
+1323 RGKYIIGRD
-1332 IGPTKSSAIALELE
+1332 IGPTESSAIALELE

-1430 DGLAEQ
+1430 DGLAGQ

-1469 VAQSL
+1469 VAPSL

-1516 ERSKIES
+1516 ERSKLES
-1523 TLTLKGIQKLTNLQ
+1523 TLPVKALQKVTNLH

-1562 NSKYSKKFFKNY
+1562 NSKYSKKFLKNY

-1613 KFVEKIRNANEIVE
+1613 KFVEKIRNANEVVE

-1664 ITKAFNR
+1664 ITKAINR
-1671 NGFNFLNA
+1671 NGANFLNA

-1768 LETAEGQEEA
+1768 LETAEGEKDS
-1778 WKDFKNTVKNQ
+1778 WKGFKDTVVNQ

-1794 PWEDNLL
+1794 PLEDNIL
-1801 APIRAVK
+1801 APVIAVK

-1869 LPEITPQAKKNVIVD
+1869 LPEVTPQAKKNVIVD

>member
-96 NIAPVSNEAIKSNSQ
+96 NIAPVSNEAIKSDSQ
-111 IGETQKVTRSDVK
+111 IGETQKVTRSDAK

-225 TAMHSKTVSQIE
+225 TTMHSKTVSQIE

-289 NNIDKAVRTGVL
+289 NNIDKAVGTGVL
-301 KGTAS
+301 KGTVS

-321 GLDNAIGRVIKGNV
+321 GLDNAVGRVIKGNV

-452 VDNKI
+452 TDNKI

-766 NLLNISEY
+766 NLLNVSEY

-862 YSMQESENNTQL
+862 YSMQESENN
-874 SERAEKELHRYVHMN
+874 
-889 KEELN
+889 
-894 KAFSDAVE
+894 
-902 NKENMLEEYNRLSKE
+902 
-917 YKDFQKSEE
+917 
-926 FINVL
+926 
-931 KNEDY
+931 
-936 DSEIWSKAGKYA
+936 
-948 DKLRYYNENYEKYK
+948 
-962 AQQDAI
+962 
-968 NSLLMG
+968 
-974 KKADVRSSKQI
+974 
-985 VKEAEKHF
+985 
-993 GITDNFKE
+993 
-1001 TAYIDING
+1001 
-1009 NQIDFSGKHEGGM
+1009 
-1022 SGSRSLDHRQI
+1022 
-1033 NEIDIDM
+1033 
-1040 QSFINMGNI
+1040 
-1049 RIIPEG
+1049 
-1055 NGINLS
+1055 
-1061 MEPNEKQ
+1061 
-1068 YITLS
+1068 
-1073 KYIDNADGEI
+1073 
-1083 YIDIDKSSNTYDSAE
+1083 
-1098 YKAGTSTS
+1098 
-1106 KIISDIQYYFKN
+1106 
-1118 GTFPKQSELAQFRYS
+1118 
-1133 LTKNNAWQEYLN
+1133 AWQEYLN

-1151 GRGETIKDV
+1151 GRGEAIKDV
-1160 KLAPVNNKTLKSIAP
+1160 KLAPVREEHGKVQANNAVSIDNFSNTKKYIENNLNIPTKEYFENNKKLDL
-1175 VNSETTNI
+1175 
-1183 QKNYNLTDEDLS
+1183 LTDEDYS
-1195 VLNKIYEKEGKTE
+1195 VLNNIYEKEGKTE

-1258 LKFMYDRNLN
+1258 LKFIYDRNLN

-1323 RGKYIIGKD
+1323 RGKYIIGRD
-1332 IGPTKSSAIALELE
+1332 IGPTESSAIALELE

-1391 IPISRNFDG
+1391 IPISRNYDG

-1430 DGLAEQ
+1430 DGLAGQ

-1469 VAQSL
+1469 VAPSL

-1516 ERSKIES
+1516 ERSKLES
-1523 TLTLKGIQKLTNLQ
+1523 TLPVKALQKVTNLH

-1562 NSKYSKKFFKNY
+1562 NSKYSKKFLKNY

-1613 KFVEKIRNANEIVE
+1613 KFVEKIRNANEVVE

-1664 ITKAFNR
+1664 ITKAINR
-1671 NGFNFLNA
+1671 NGANFLNA

-1768 LETAEGQEEA
+1768 LETAEGEKDS
-1778 WKDFKNTVKNQ
+1778 WKGFKDTVVNQ

-1794 PWEDNLL
+1794 PLEDNIL
-1801 APIRAVK
+1801 APVIAVK

-1869 LPEITPQAKKNVIVD
+1869 LPEVTPQAKKNVIVD

>member
-71 QVENVST
+71 QVEKVST
-78 YGPTTQTNKVQT
+78 YEPTTQTNKVQT

-225 TAMHSKTVSQIE
+225 TAMHSKTVSQIK

-249 SIGEMVPA
+249 SIGEMIPA

-321 GLDNAIGRVIKGNV
+321 GLDNAVGRVIKGNV

-452 VDNKI
+452 TDNKI

-483 IARITNERGI
+483 ISRITNERGI

-766 NLLNISEY
+766 NLLNVSEY

-862 YSMQESENNTQL
+862 YSMQESENN
-874 SERAEKELHRYVHMN
+874 
-889 KEELN
+889 
-894 KAFSDAVE
+894 
-902 NKENMLEEYNRLSKE
+902 
-917 YKDFQKSEE
+917 
-926 FINVL
+926 
-931 KNEDY
+931 
-936 DSEIWSKAGKYA
+936 
-948 DKLRYYNENYEKYK
+948 
-962 AQQDAI
+962 
-968 NSLLMG
+968 
-974 KKADVRSSKQI
+974 
-985 VKEAEKHF
+985 
-993 GITDNFKE
+993 
-1001 TAYIDING
+1001 
-1009 NQIDFSGKHEGGM
+1009 
-1022 SGSRSLDHRQI
+1022 
-1033 NEIDIDM
+1033 
-1040 QSFINMGNI
+1040 
-1049 RIIPEG
+1049 
-1055 NGINLS
+1055 
-1061 MEPNEKQ
+1061 
-1068 YITLS
+1068 
-1073 KYIDNADGEI
+1073 
-1083 YIDIDKSSNTYDSAE
+1083 
-1098 YKAGTSTS
+1098 
-1106 KIISDIQYYFKN
+1106 
-1118 GTFPKQSELAQFRYS
+1118 
-1133 LTKNNAWQEYLN
+1133 AWQEYLN

-1151 GRGETIKDV
+1151 GRGEAIKDV
-1160 KLAPVNNKTLKSIAP
+1160 KLAPVKN
-1175 VNSETTNI
+1175 ENI
-1183 QKNYNLTDEDLS
+1183 QNNYNLTDDDLS

-1323 RGKYIIGKD
+1323 RGKYIIGRD
-1332 IGPTKSSAIALELE
+1332 IGPTESSAIALELE

-1391 IPISRNFDG
+1391 IPISRSFDG
-1400 NSYVG
+1400 NSYVE

-1430 DGLAEQ
+1430 DGLAGQ

-1469 VAQSL
+1469 VAPSL

-1516 ERSKIES
+1516 ERSKLES
-1523 TLTLKGIQKLTNLQ
+1523 TLPVKALQKVTNLH

-1562 NSKYSKKFFKNY
+1562 NSKYSKKFLKNY

-1613 KFVEKIRNANEIVE
+1613 KFVEKIRNANEVVE

-1664 ITKAFNR
+1664 ITKAINR
-1671 NGFNFLNA
+1671 NGANFLNA

-1701 NLLVKATVMGVAP
+1701 NLLVKATIMGVAP

-1768 LETAEGQEEA
+1768 LETAEGEKDS
-1778 WKDFKNTVKNQ
+1778 WKGFKDTVVNQ

-1794 PWEDNLL
+1794 PLEDNIL
-1801 APIRAVK
+1801 APVIAVK

-2014 VDTYADYKQKVYKET
+2014 VDTYADYKQKVYRET

-2062 KTAIYEN
+2062 KSAIYEN

-2115 AGSAKRKTYK
+2115 AGSAKRKTYE

-2183 DGRVTW
+2183 NGRVTW

>member
-71 QVENVST
+71 QVENAST

-249 SIGEMVPA
+249 SIGEMIPA

-321 GLDNAIGRVIKGNV
+321 GLDNAIGRAIKGNV

-473 IDTNN
+473 IDINN

-626 LGQKIYDWVVDKFN
+626 LGQKIYDWVVDKLN

-684 TADGNKYVKVDT
+684 TA
-696 NQDIFEGKNINE
+696 
-708 QIKIARRYILDNF
+708 
-721 RENGINFNES
+721 
-731 NIKVTSKTAN
+731 
-741 EYTHPKNKLPQ
+741 
-752 STRESKIKA
+752 
-761 STELD
+761 
-766 NLLNISEY
+766 
-774 QYSSKDDG
+774 
-782 RHSFAKDGWD
+782 
-792 YYKTVF
+792 
-798 EVNGVKFEGLINI
+798 
-811 AKDGNK
+811 DGNK

-862 YSMQESENNTQL
+862 YSMQESENN
-874 SERAEKELHRYVHMN
+874 
-889 KEELN
+889 
-894 KAFSDAVE
+894 
-902 NKENMLEEYNRLSKE
+902 
-917 YKDFQKSEE
+917 
-926 FINVL
+926 
-931 KNEDY
+931 
-936 DSEIWSKAGKYA
+936 
-948 DKLRYYNENYEKYK
+948 
-962 AQQDAI
+962 
-968 NSLLMG
+968 
-974 KKADVRSSKQI
+974 
-985 VKEAEKHF
+985 
-993 GITDNFKE
+993 
-1001 TAYIDING
+1001 
-1009 NQIDFSGKHEGGM
+1009 
-1022 SGSRSLDHRQI
+1022 
-1033 NEIDIDM
+1033 
-1040 QSFINMGNI
+1040 
-1049 RIIPEG
+1049 
-1055 NGINLS
+1055 
-1061 MEPNEKQ
+1061 
-1068 YITLS
+1068 
-1073 KYIDNADGEI
+1073 
-1083 YIDIDKSSNTYDSAE
+1083 
-1098 YKAGTSTS
+1098 
-1106 KIISDIQYYFKN
+1106 
-1118 GTFPKQSELAQFRYS
+1118 
-1133 LTKNNAWQEYLN
+1133 AWQEYLN

-1160 KLAPVNNKTLKSIAP
+1160 KLAPVKNNVAPSMGNNVLSVAENRQKKSMNPAEIANLKLDDASTTP
-1175 VNSETTNI
+1175 KLET
-1183 QKNYNLTDEDLS
+1183 KNYKPGNKQSSFTSNILNDAQF
-1195 VLNKIYEKEGKTE
+1195 LNKDLRQEMGKDENVRYYSGITNAETLEKAYNSLKEGGEKETLNWFSKNE
-1208 VLTKK
+1208 KNISAEDVTKGW
-1213 EKAKILEKYASDKY
+1213 IL
-1227 KFGDSLDI
+1227 
-1235 LAQKFVNKGHYID
+1235 
-1248 KLSEDAKNPE
+1248 
-1258 LKFMYDRNLN
+1258 LK
-1268 SFAEGQ
+1268 Q
-1274 YVIGVAQTDNNG
+1274 YQ
-1286 KKIGKSIN
+1286 
-1294 DIWKPIEE
+1294 
-1302 AKLTKEFSDYLVNM
+1302 
-1316 HNANTSE
+1316 
-1323 RGKYIIGKD
+1323 
-1332 IGPTKSSAIALELE
+1332 
-1346 QKHPEFKKYAKEIKE
+1346 
-1361 FNHNNLLNL
+1361 
-1370 KDAGMITQD
+1370 DAG
-1379 TIDYIETMYPNY
+1379 DYQ
-1391 IPISRNFDG
+1391 
-1400 NSYVG
+1400 
-1405 DNEKTG
+1405 G
-1411 AAGPLK
+1411 A
-1417 RLKGGSTDIQPLK
+1417 
-1430 DGLAEQ
+1430 
-1436 AIRIKRL
+1436 
-1443 INQNKL
+1443 
-1449 GQELA
+1449 
-1454 KTLVNAKVDENIDVE
+1454 VE
-1469 VAQSL
+1469 VAKKMRQMGTSAGQAVQAYNIMARMSPEGMFYYAQS
-1474 LFELDT
+1474 ELNEAFNKMIEGKSKQWIEKNQDKFTLTPEETQTIIDT
-1480 LVDTD
+1480 MKEV
-1485 QKGNKYYTYF
+1485 GEM
-1495 EDGKLQK
+1495 EDGREKTVKLA
-1502 LKIND
+1502 
-1507 KLYESLRPS
+1507 E
-1516 ERSKIES
+1516 
-1523 TLTLKGIQKLTNLQ
+1523 IQKLV
-1537 RSLLTSDNPV
+1537 SDKIPASAGQSIKAWMRISMLFNPKTQVRNVMGNSVVLPVNATADV
-1547 FIATNFFKDIQDGAF
+1547 FSGAMDKLISKKTGVRTTGVTKEGIKGYAKGFGKGLFESYDDFRKGINTRNVEGNRFEIGEGKSFKDKGL
-1562 NSKYSKKFFKNY
+1562 
-1574 GKALNEIVTKGK
+1574 GKALNRVDSLLSFSLDAGDRGFYEASFTNSINNQLVLNNTTEVTQDMIDIATQEALQRTWQDDNSYTQTVLSIRKNLNKLNVKGYGLGDVLIPFAKTPANLTKAIVDYSPVGLVKTLALDARKFNNSLSNGQYSPQLQHKFVQNLGKGMAGSLLYVLGYGLAKAGIATGESDDDKDVKNFMKNSLGIGSYSIKVGDKSFSYDWAQPVATPLAIMTNYVKYSKDNPDASAINKAIKSLDIGTEQLLQQSFMESLNTVLNGTGTTMENLSKAILDLPARSIPTFSKQIADMVDETQRTTFEYGKPVQSAINSVISKIPFASKSLPASVDTLGHEVKKYGGNNNLWNVMFNPANTNKGQLSKAGKEIYDVYMQTGDTTIFPRTAPYYINSKGEKVNMTSQERNQFQRVTGK
-1586 YYESYMANGGMSN
+1586 YVENSLNSLMKDADYKKLSN
-1599 TYFEYDTGVKKKGN
+1599 DKKA
-1613 KFVEKIRNANEIVE
+1613 EIINEIV
-1627 QLPRLSEFISTLE
+1627 SDSY
-1640 DGKSLNEALYNAA
+1640 S
-1653 EITTNFKRGGD
+1653 
-1664 ITKAFNR
+1664 KAKY
-1671 NGFNFLNA
+1671 
-1679 SIQGLD
+1679 D
-1685 KQFRNFSGKNG
+1685 
-1696 AKGYA
+1696 
-1701 NLLVKATVMGVAP
+1701 
-1714 AVLNHMLLDDDDDYE
+1714 VLKIDSKEYE
-1729 KLPESTKDLYYL
+1729 KKRNTLKDVKPSSYYNYK
-1741 FKYGDGKF
+1741 FKTEDMK
-1749 IRIPKG
+1749 
-1755 RVLSIFGSAARRT
+1755 
-1768 LETAEGQEEA
+1768 
-1778 WKDFKNTVKNQ
+1778 KDN
-1789 IAPNN
+1789 
-1794 PWEDNLL
+1794 E
-1801 APIRAVK
+1801 
-1808 NNKTWYGGDLV
+1808 
-1819 SSRLQ
+1819 
-1824 KELPKN
+1824 
-1830 QYDETTDN
+1830 
-1838 LSKWLGAKLN
+1838 
-1848 VSPKKI
+1848 KI
-1854 NYLIDQYSGGIGDVL
+1854 NVL
-1869 LPEITPQAKKNVIVD
+1869 VNANY
-1884 KFTTDSVLKNKN
+1884 TD
-1896 VGKFYETLEKQT
+1896 
-1908 QIANDSFATDE
+1908 
-1919 DQLQLKYL
+1919 
-1927 NSVSKEMGDLYKE
+1927 
-1940 KRKIQMSNISNKE
+1940 KE
-1953 KTAKVREIQEKINTL
+1953 KTAL
-1968 AEKGLSNYNTG
+1968 
-1979 IKTKNSYKAGGENY
+1979 
-1993 YKDGKGEWQK
+1993 
-2003 LDDDELKGGLS
+2003 
-2014 VDTYADYKQKVYKET
+2014 
-2029 QSKRESGKLTKTQ
+2029 
-2042 SLKDKDKLE
+2042 
-2051 ILLNSN
+2051 
-2057 YSSKE
+2057 
-2062 KTAIYEN
+2062 YEN

>member
-158 GVAKSIN
+158 GVAKSIT

-321 GLDNAIGRVIKGNV
+321 GLDNAIGRAIKGNV

-452 VDNKI
+452 TDNKI

-766 NLLNISEY
+766 NLLNVSEY

-862 YSMQESENNTQL
+862 YSMQESENN
-874 SERAEKELHRYVHMN
+874 
-889 KEELN
+889 
-894 KAFSDAVE
+894 
-902 NKENMLEEYNRLSKE
+902 
-917 YKDFQKSEE
+917 
-926 FINVL
+926 
-931 KNEDY
+931 
-936 DSEIWSKAGKYA
+936 
-948 DKLRYYNENYEKYK
+948 
-962 AQQDAI
+962 
-968 NSLLMG
+968 
-974 KKADVRSSKQI
+974 
-985 VKEAEKHF
+985 
-993 GITDNFKE
+993 
-1001 TAYIDING
+1001 
-1009 NQIDFSGKHEGGM
+1009 
-1022 SGSRSLDHRQI
+1022 
-1033 NEIDIDM
+1033 
-1040 QSFINMGNI
+1040 
-1049 RIIPEG
+1049 
-1055 NGINLS
+1055 
-1061 MEPNEKQ
+1061 
-1068 YITLS
+1068 
-1073 KYIDNADGEI
+1073 
-1083 YIDIDKSSNTYDSAE
+1083 
-1098 YKAGTSTS
+1098 
-1106 KIISDIQYYFKN
+1106 
-1118 GTFPKQSELAQFRYS
+1118 
-1133 LTKNNAWQEYLN
+1133 AWQEYLN

-1151 GRGETIKDV
+1151 GRGEAIKDV
-1160 KLAPVNNKTLKSIAP
+1160 KLALVKN
-1175 VNSETTNI
+1175 ENI
-1183 QKNYNLTDEDLS
+1183 QNNYNLTDEDLS

-1258 LKFMYDRNLN
+1258 LKFIYDRNLN

-1323 RGKYIIGKD
+1323 RGKYIIGRD
-1332 IGPTKSSAIALELE
+1332 IGPTESSAIALELE

-1417 RLKGGSTDIQPLK
+1417 RLKGGNTDIQPLK

-1469 VAQSL
+1469 VAPSL

-1516 ERSKIES
+1516 ERNKLES
-1523 TLTLKGIQKLTNLQ
+1523 TLPVKALQKVTDIHK
-1537 RSLLTSDNPV
+1537 SLLTSDNPL
-1547 FIATNFFKDIQDGAF
+1547 FIVTNFFKDIQDGAF

-1599 TYFEYDTGVKKKGN
+1599 TYFEYDKGVKKKGN
-1613 KFVEKIRNANEIVE
+1613 KIIEKIRSTNEIVE

-1664 ITKAFNR
+1664 ITKAINR
-1671 NGFNFLNA
+1671 NGANFLNA

-1685 KQFRNFSGKNG
+1685 KQFRNFSRENG
-1696 AKGYA
+1696 AKGYV

-1714 AVLNHMLLDDDDDYE
+1714 AVLNHILLKDDDEYKKLSDYI
-1729 KLPESTKDLYYL
+1729 KDEYYL
-1741 FKYGDGKF
+1741 FKKADGNFAK
-1749 IRIPKG
+1749 IPKG

-1768 LETAEGQEEA
+1768 LETAEGEKDS
-1778 WKDFKNTVKNQ
+1778 WKGFKDTVVNQ

-1794 PWEDNLL
+1794 PLEDNIL
-1801 APIRAVK
+1801 APVIAVK

-1854 NYLIDQYSGGIGDVL
+1854 NYLIDQYSGGIGDIL
-1869 LPEITPQAKKNVIVD
+1869 LPAITPQAKKNVIVD
-1884 KFTTDSVLKNKN
+1884 KFTADSVFKNKYP
-1896 VGKFYETLEKQT
+1896 GKFYETLEKQT

-2062 KTAIYEN
+2062 KSAIYEN

-2145 KLNNAERTKLYN
+2145 KLNNAERTELYN

>member
-1 MSIADSIIKGTYGN
+1 MGSFREYLNQKN
-15 NNTVGIKY
+15 NSNSNVNVYKNN
-23 SSKKTSIADSIINGS
+23 SSFMEYHN
-38 YYETLKKRKK
+38 KRNK
-48 EKEEEQKRIAE
+48 EREEKRKEEEERRKREE
-59 QQKLEKE
+59 QQKIE
-66 QQVKK
+66 QEQKK
-71 QVENVST
+71 QDLLKEMKNNIST
-78 YGPTTQTNKVQT
+78 SPVDNKKNEIT
-90 VTDKLK
+90 LKL
-96 NIAPVSNEAIKSNSQ
+96 APVNNEPLKSSENL
-111 IGETQKVTRSDVK
+111 GELQKVTSSDIK
-124 AQQKATE
+124 AQKQAEK
-131 INQDLKNGNKAS
+131 INRDLKNGDNAS

-165 ALNILGARTFDEQ
+165 AALILGAKSLDEQ
-178 DKKINWMQDEIL
+178 DKRANWMQNEML
-190 KDKPN
+190 KANPN
-195 ATANRLKDMPS
+195 AEANKLKDMPS
-206 FANRAKNKLLDK
+206 FASRAKDKLLDK
-218 AEDLDDR
+218 AEELEDR
-225 TAMHSKTVSQIE
+225 TAAHGKTVSQIE
-237 NSKVKTAAGVSS
+237 NNTIKTAAGVSS
-249 SIGEMVPA
+249 SIGEMIPSIA
-257 MISNIIAPGSGIYA
+257 SNIIAPGSGIYA

-289 NNIDKAVRTGVL
+289 NNIDKAVGTGVL
-301 KGTAS
+301 KGTVS

-321 GLDNAIGRVIKGNV
+321 GLDNAIGRTIKGNV
-335 KSKIGQNLLYK
+335 KGKIGQNLLYK

-440 EGELADLVSKTD
+440 EGELTDLVSKTD
-452 VDNKI
+452 TDNKI

-586 YDKNSAD
+586 YDINSAD

-684 TADGNKYVKVDT
+684 TVDGNKYVKVDT
-696 NQDIFEGKNINE
+696 DQDIFKGIDPKDYNKIAKMYIQDYLMGKTTLSGNDKTIIDGKSASKYTNPGKTQYYFNEKMKLTPELKNVLKIAQKDSMAAPTKATSKFPSWEYYKFNFELDGKN
-708 QIKIARRYILDNF
+708 
-721 RENGINFNES
+721 
-731 NIKVTSKTAN
+731 
-741 EYTHPKNKLPQ
+741 
-752 STRESKIKA
+752 
-761 STELD
+761 
-766 NLLNISEY
+766 
-774 QYSSKDDG
+774 
-782 RHSFAKDGWD
+782 
-792 YYKTVF
+792 
-798 EVNGVKFEGLINI
+798 FEGTINI
-811 AKDGNK
+811 GVDKNGEKHFYEINK
-817 KTFYDVTKIK
+817 IHTTSVSSVSTNKFSSTDSIK
-827 RISQNRSTSANA
+827 
-839 FSTSLTNSNNSIA
+839 NSIA

-862 YSMQESENNTQL
+862 YSMQESENN
-874 SERAEKELHRYVHMN
+874 
-889 KEELN
+889 
-894 KAFSDAVE
+894 
-902 NKENMLEEYNRLSKE
+902 
-917 YKDFQKSEE
+917 
-926 FINVL
+926 
-931 KNEDY
+931 
-936 DSEIWSKAGKYA
+936 
-948 DKLRYYNENYEKYK
+948 
-962 AQQDAI
+962 
-968 NSLLMG
+968 
-974 KKADVRSSKQI
+974 
-985 VKEAEKHF
+985 
-993 GITDNFKE
+993 
-1001 TAYIDING
+1001 
-1009 NQIDFSGKHEGGM
+1009 
-1022 SGSRSLDHRQI
+1022 
-1033 NEIDIDM
+1033 
-1040 QSFINMGNI
+1040 
-1049 RIIPEG
+1049 
-1055 NGINLS
+1055 
-1061 MEPNEKQ
+1061 
-1068 YITLS
+1068 
-1073 KYIDNADGEI
+1073 
-1083 YIDIDKSSNTYDSAE
+1083 
-1098 YKAGTSTS
+1098 
-1106 KIISDIQYYFKN
+1106 
-1118 GTFPKQSELAQFRYS
+1118 
-1133 LTKNNAWQEYLN
+1133 AWQEYLN
-1145 KNYKNT
+1145 NNYKNT
-1151 GRGETIKDV
+1151 GRGEAIKDV
-1160 KLAPVNNKTLKSIAP
+1160 KLAPVKN
-1175 VNSETTNI
+1175 ENI
-1183 QKNYNLTDEDLS
+1183 QNNYNLTDEDLS

-1208 VLTKK
+1208 ILTKK

-1258 LKFMYDRNLN
+1258 LKFIYDRNLN

-1302 AKLTKEFSDYLVNM
+1302 ANLTKEFSDYLVNM

-1323 RGKYIIGKD
+1323 RGKYIIGRD
-1332 IGPTKSSAIALELE
+1332 IGPTESSAIALELE
-1346 QKHPEFKKYAKEIKE
+1346 RKHPEFKKYAKEIKE

-1417 RLKGGSTDIQPLK
+1417 RLKGGNTDIQPLK

-1469 VAQSL
+1469 VAPSL

-1516 ERSKIES
+1516 ERGKLES
-1523 TLTLKGIQKLTNLQ
+1523 TLPVKALQKVTNLH

-1562 NSKYSKKFFKNY
+1562 NSKYSKKFLKNY

-1613 KFVEKIRNANEIVE
+1613 KFVEKIRNANEVVE

-1664 ITKAFNR
+1664 ITKAINR
-1671 NGFNFLNA
+1671 NGANFLNA

-1696 AKGYA
+1696 SKGYA

-1768 LETAEGQEEA
+1768 LETAEGEKDS
-1778 WKDFKNTVKNQ
+1778 WKGFKDTVVNQ

-1794 PWEDNLL
+1794 PLEDNIL
-1801 APIRAVK
+1801 APVIAVK

-1854 NYLIDQYSGGIGDVL
+1854 NYLLDQYSGGIGDVL

-2101 SEKKDNGTTSGKTV
+2101 SDKKENGTTSGKTV
-2115 AGSAKRKTYK
+2115 TGSAKRKTYE

>member
-1 MSIADSIIKGTYGN
+1 MRIVRISDLS
-15 NNTVGIKY
+15 
-23 SSKKTSIADSIINGS
+23 
-38 YYETLKKRKK
+38 EK
-48 EKEEEQKRIAE
+48 EKKKWEEELE
-59 QQKLEKE
+59 QRKAAYRETIEARNSKTEEKTANISIPYSTVTQNNK
-66 QQVKK
+66 QQ
-71 QVENVST
+71 T
-78 YGPTTQTNKVQT
+78 LTNK
-90 VTDKLK
+90 LK
-96 NIAPVSNEAIKSNSQ
+96 AIAPINNEPIKSTSK
-111 IGETQKVTRSDVK
+111 IGETQKATLSDVK
-124 AQQKATE
+124 AQEKAKK
-131 INQDLKNGNKAS
+131 INADLKNDNKAS
-143 AIGAILNGIP
+143 AIGAVLNGIP

-158 GVAKSIN
+158 GIAKTAN
-165 ALNILGARTFDEQ
+165 AALVLGANSLNKEEKKTNWYLNKIFKGKTNAITNILTGSRDFLSNT
-178 DKKINWMQDEIL
+178 
-190 KDKPN
+190 KD
-195 ATANRLKDMPS
+195 
-206 FANRAKNKLLDK
+206 KLLDI

-225 TAMHSKTVSQIE
+225 TTMHSKTVSQIE
-237 NSKVKTAAGVSS
+237 NKTTKTAAGVSN
-249 SIGEMVPA
+249 SIGEMIPSIVA
-257 MISNIIAPGSGIYA
+257 NIAVPGSGIYA

-321 GLDNAIGRVIKGNV
+321 GLDNAIGRAIKGNV
-335 KSKIGQNLLYK
+335 KGKIGQNLLYK

-452 VDNKI
+452 TDNKI

-586 YDKNSAD
+586 YDKNSTD

-766 NLLNISEY
+766 NLLNVSEY

-862 YSMQESENNTQL
+862 YSMQESENN
-874 SERAEKELHRYVHMN
+874 
-889 KEELN
+889 
-894 KAFSDAVE
+894 
-902 NKENMLEEYNRLSKE
+902 
-917 YKDFQKSEE
+917 
-926 FINVL
+926 
-931 KNEDY
+931 
-936 DSEIWSKAGKYA
+936 
-948 DKLRYYNENYEKYK
+948 
-962 AQQDAI
+962 
-968 NSLLMG
+968 
-974 KKADVRSSKQI
+974 
-985 VKEAEKHF
+985 
-993 GITDNFKE
+993 
-1001 TAYIDING
+1001 
-1009 NQIDFSGKHEGGM
+1009 
-1022 SGSRSLDHRQI
+1022 
-1033 NEIDIDM
+1033 
-1040 QSFINMGNI
+1040 
-1049 RIIPEG
+1049 
-1055 NGINLS
+1055 
-1061 MEPNEKQ
+1061 
-1068 YITLS
+1068 
-1073 KYIDNADGEI
+1073 
-1083 YIDIDKSSNTYDSAE
+1083 
-1098 YKAGTSTS
+1098 
-1106 KIISDIQYYFKN
+1106 
-1118 GTFPKQSELAQFRYS
+1118 
-1133 LTKNNAWQEYLN
+1133 AWQEYLN
-1145 KNYKNT
+1145 NNYKNT

-1160 KLAPVNNKTLKSIAP
+1160 KLAPVKN
-1175 VNSETTNI
+1175 ENI
-1183 QKNYNLTDEDLS
+1183 QNNYNLTDEDLS

-1258 LKFMYDRNLN
+1258 LKFIYDRNLN

-1294 DIWKPIEE
+1294 DIWEPIEE
-1302 AKLTKEFSDYLVNM
+1302 ANLTKEFSDYLVNM

-1323 RGKYIIGKD
+1323 RGKYIIGRD
-1332 IGPTKSSAIALELE
+1332 IGPTESSAIALKLE

-1391 IPISRNFDG
+1391 IPISRNFDS

-1430 DGLAEQ
+1430 DGLAGQ

-1469 VAQSL
+1469 VAPSL

-1516 ERSKIES
+1516 ERSKLES
-1523 TLTLKGIQKLTNLQ
+1523 TLPVKALQKVTSLH

-1562 NSKYSKKFFKNY
+1562 NSKYSKKFLKNY

-1613 KFVEKIRNANEIVE
+1613 KFVEKIRNANEVVE

-1664 ITKAFNR
+1664 ITKAINR
-1671 NGFNFLNA
+1671 NGANFLNA

-1768 LETAEGQEEA
+1768 LETAEGEKDS
-1778 WKDFKNTVKNQ
+1778 WKGFKDTVVNQ

-1794 PWEDNLL
+1794 PLEDNIL
-1801 APIRAVK
+1801 APVIAVK

-1848 VSPKKI
+1848 ASPKKI

-2029 QSKRESGKLTKTQ
+2029 QSKRKEGKLTKTQ

-2062 KTAIYEN
+2062 KSAIYEN

-2115 AGSAKRKTYK
+2115 AGSAKRKTYE

-2183 DGRVTW
+2183 NGRVTW

>member
-321 GLDNAIGRVIKGNV
+321 GLDNAIGRAIKGNV

-452 VDNKI
+452 TDNKI

-493 KASYDSNAFTNTNQ
+493 KASYDSDIFTNTNQ

-626 LGQKIYDWVVDKFN
+626 LGQKIYDWVVDKLN

-684 TADGNKYVKVDT
+684 TA
-696 NQDIFEGKNINE
+696 
-708 QIKIARRYILDNF
+708 
-721 RENGINFNES
+721 
-731 NIKVTSKTAN
+731 
-741 EYTHPKNKLPQ
+741 
-752 STRESKIKA
+752 
-761 STELD
+761 
-766 NLLNISEY
+766 
-774 QYSSKDDG
+774 
-782 RHSFAKDGWD
+782 
-792 YYKTVF
+792 
-798 EVNGVKFEGLINI
+798 
-811 AKDGNK
+811 DGNK

-862 YSMQESENNTQL
+862 YSMQESENN
-874 SERAEKELHRYVHMN
+874 
-889 KEELN
+889 
-894 KAFSDAVE
+894 
-902 NKENMLEEYNRLSKE
+902 
-917 YKDFQKSEE
+917 
-926 FINVL
+926 
-931 KNEDY
+931 
-936 DSEIWSKAGKYA
+936 
-948 DKLRYYNENYEKYK
+948 
-962 AQQDAI
+962 
-968 NSLLMG
+968 
-974 KKADVRSSKQI
+974 
-985 VKEAEKHF
+985 
-993 GITDNFKE
+993 
-1001 TAYIDING
+1001 
-1009 NQIDFSGKHEGGM
+1009 
-1022 SGSRSLDHRQI
+1022 
-1033 NEIDIDM
+1033 
-1040 QSFINMGNI
+1040 
-1049 RIIPEG
+1049 
-1055 NGINLS
+1055 
-1061 MEPNEKQ
+1061 
-1068 YITLS
+1068 
-1073 KYIDNADGEI
+1073 
-1083 YIDIDKSSNTYDSAE
+1083 
-1098 YKAGTSTS
+1098 
-1106 KIISDIQYYFKN
+1106 
-1118 GTFPKQSELAQFRYS
+1118 
-1133 LTKNNAWQEYLN
+1133 AWQEYLN

-1160 KLAPVNNKTLKSIAP
+1160 KLAPVKNNVAPSMGNNVLSVAENRQKKSMNPAEIANLKLDDASTTP
-1175 VNSETTNI
+1175 KLET
-1183 QKNYNLTDEDLS
+1183 KNYKPGNKQSSFTSNILNDAQF
-1195 VLNKIYEKEGKTE
+1195 LNKDLRQEMGKDENVRYYSGITNAETLEKAYNSLKEGGEKETLNWFSKNE
-1208 VLTKK
+1208 KNISAEDVTKGW
-1213 EKAKILEKYASDKY
+1213 IL
-1227 KFGDSLDI
+1227 
-1235 LAQKFVNKGHYID
+1235 
-1248 KLSEDAKNPE
+1248 
-1258 LKFMYDRNLN
+1258 LK
-1268 SFAEGQ
+1268 Q
-1274 YVIGVAQTDNNG
+1274 YQ
-1286 KKIGKSIN
+1286 
-1294 DIWKPIEE
+1294 
-1302 AKLTKEFSDYLVNM
+1302 
-1316 HNANTSE
+1316 
-1323 RGKYIIGKD
+1323 
-1332 IGPTKSSAIALELE
+1332 
-1346 QKHPEFKKYAKEIKE
+1346 
-1361 FNHNNLLNL
+1361 
-1370 KDAGMITQD
+1370 DAG
-1379 TIDYIETMYPNY
+1379 DYQ
-1391 IPISRNFDG
+1391 
-1400 NSYVG
+1400 
-1405 DNEKTG
+1405 G
-1411 AAGPLK
+1411 A
-1417 RLKGGSTDIQPLK
+1417 
-1430 DGLAEQ
+1430 
-1436 AIRIKRL
+1436 
-1443 INQNKL
+1443 
-1449 GQELA
+1449 
-1454 KTLVNAKVDENIDVE
+1454 VE
-1469 VAQSL
+1469 VAKKMRQMGTSAGQAVQAYNIMARMSPEGMFYYAQS
-1474 LFELDT
+1474 ELNEAFNKMIEGKSKQWIEKNQDKFTLTPEETQTIIDT
-1480 LVDTD
+1480 MKEV
-1485 QKGNKYYTYF
+1485 GEM
-1495 EDGKLQK
+1495 EDGREKTVKLA
-1502 LKIND
+1502 
-1507 KLYESLRPS
+1507 E
-1516 ERSKIES
+1516 
-1523 TLTLKGIQKLTNLQ
+1523 IQKLV
-1537 RSLLTSDNPV
+1537 SDKIPPSAGQSIKAWMRISMLFNPKTQVRNVMGNSVVLPVNATADV
-1547 FIATNFFKDIQDGAF
+1547 FSGAMDKLISKKTGVRTTGVTKEGIKGYAKGFGKGLFESYDDFRKGINTRNVEGNRFEIGEGKSFKDKGL
-1562 NSKYSKKFFKNY
+1562 
-1574 GKALNEIVTKGK
+1574 GKALNRVDSLLSFSLDAGDRGFYEASFTNSINNQLVLNNTTEVTQDMIDIATQEALQRTWQDDNSYTQTVLSIRKNLNKLNVKGYGLGDVLIPFAKTPANLTKAIVDYSPVGLVKTLALDARKFNNSLSNGQYSPQLQHKFVQNLGKGMAGSLLYVLGYGLAKAGIATGESDDDKDVKNFMKNSLGIGSYSIKVGDKSFSYDWAQPVATPLAIMTNYVKYSKDNPDASAINKAIKSLDIGTEQLLQQSFMESLNTVLNGTGTTMENLSKAILDLPARSIPTFSKQIADMVDETQRTTFEYGKPVQSAINSVISKIPFASKSLPASVDTLGHEVKKYGGNNNLWNVMFNPANTNKGQLSKAGKEIYDVYMQTGDTTIFPRTAPYYINSKGEKVNMTSQERNQFQRVTGK
-1586 YYESYMANGGMSN
+1586 YVENSLNSLMKDADYKKLSN
-1599 TYFEYDTGVKKKGN
+1599 DKKA
-1613 KFVEKIRNANEIVE
+1613 EIINEIV
-1627 QLPRLSEFISTLE
+1627 SDSY
-1640 DGKSLNEALYNAA
+1640 S
-1653 EITTNFKRGGD
+1653 
-1664 ITKAFNR
+1664 KAKY
-1671 NGFNFLNA
+1671 
-1679 SIQGLD
+1679 D
-1685 KQFRNFSGKNG
+1685 
-1696 AKGYA
+1696 
-1701 NLLVKATVMGVAP
+1701 
-1714 AVLNHMLLDDDDDYE
+1714 VLKIDSKEYE
-1729 KLPESTKDLYYL
+1729 KKRNTLKDVKPSSYYNYK
-1741 FKYGDGKF
+1741 FK
-1749 IRIPKG
+1749 
-1755 RVLSIFGSAARRT
+1755 T
-1768 LETAEGQEEA
+1768 EGMK
-1778 WKDFKNTVKNQ
+1778 KDN
-1789 IAPNN
+1789 
-1794 PWEDNLL
+1794 E
-1801 APIRAVK
+1801 
-1808 NNKTWYGGDLV
+1808 
-1819 SSRLQ
+1819 
-1824 KELPKN
+1824 
-1830 QYDETTDN
+1830 
-1838 LSKWLGAKLN
+1838 
-1848 VSPKKI
+1848 KI
-1854 NYLIDQYSGGIGDVL
+1854 NVL
-1869 LPEITPQAKKNVIVD
+1869 VNANY
-1884 KFTTDSVLKNKN
+1884 TD
-1896 VGKFYETLEKQT
+1896 
-1908 QIANDSFATDE
+1908 
-1919 DQLQLKYL
+1919 
-1927 NSVSKEMGDLYKE
+1927 
-1940 KRKIQMSNISNKE
+1940 KE
-1953 KTAKVREIQEKINTL
+1953 KTAL
-1968 AEKGLSNYNTG
+1968 
-1979 IKTKNSYKAGGENY
+1979 
-1993 YKDGKGEWQK
+1993 
-2003 LDDDELKGGLS
+2003 
-2014 VDTYADYKQKVYKET
+2014 
-2029 QSKRESGKLTKTQ
+2029 
-2042 SLKDKDKLE
+2042 
-2051 ILLNSN
+2051 
-2057 YSSKE
+2057 
-2062 KTAIYEN
+2062 YEN

-2115 AGSAKRKTYK
+2115 AGSAKRKTYE

-2183 DGRVTW
+2183 NGRVTW

>member
-66 QQVKK
+66 QQIKK

-190 KDKPN
+190 KDKPD
-195 ATANRLKDMPS
+195 AAANRLKDMPS
-206 FANRAKNKLLDK
+206 FANKAKNKLLDK
-218 AEDLDDR
+218 AEDLDDK
-225 TAMHSKTVSQIE
+225 TTIHSKTVSQIK
-237 NSKVKTAAGVSS
+237 NNKVKTAAGVSN

-280 AMETLNSDR
+280 AMETLNSER
-289 NNIDKAVRTGVL
+289 SNINKAVGTGVL
-301 KGTAS
+301 KGAAS
-306 ALTEKITGGNLIAKG
+306 ALTEKITGGNLITKG
-321 GLDNAIGRVIKGNV
+321 GLDNAVGRAIKGNV

-452 VDNKI
+452 TDNKI

-766 NLLNISEY
+766 NLLNVSEY

-862 YSMQESENNTQL
+862 YSMQESENN
-874 SERAEKELHRYVHMN
+874 
-889 KEELN
+889 
-894 KAFSDAVE
+894 
-902 NKENMLEEYNRLSKE
+902 
-917 YKDFQKSEE
+917 
-926 FINVL
+926 
-931 KNEDY
+931 
-936 DSEIWSKAGKYA
+936 
-948 DKLRYYNENYEKYK
+948 
-962 AQQDAI
+962 
-968 NSLLMG
+968 
-974 KKADVRSSKQI
+974 
-985 VKEAEKHF
+985 
-993 GITDNFKE
+993 
-1001 TAYIDING
+1001 
-1009 NQIDFSGKHEGGM
+1009 
-1022 SGSRSLDHRQI
+1022 
-1033 NEIDIDM
+1033 
-1040 QSFINMGNI
+1040 
-1049 RIIPEG
+1049 
-1055 NGINLS
+1055 
-1061 MEPNEKQ
+1061 
-1068 YITLS
+1068 
-1073 KYIDNADGEI
+1073 
-1083 YIDIDKSSNTYDSAE
+1083 
-1098 YKAGTSTS
+1098 
-1106 KIISDIQYYFKN
+1106 
-1118 GTFPKQSELAQFRYS
+1118 
-1133 LTKNNAWQEYLN
+1133 AWQEYLN

-1151 GRGETIKDV
+1151 GRGEAIKDV
-1160 KLAPVNNKTLKSIAP
+1160 KLAPVKN
-1175 VNSETTNI
+1175 ENI
-1183 QKNYNLTDEDLS
+1183 QNNYNLTDDDLS

-1258 LKFMYDRNLN
+1258 LKFIYDRNLN

-1323 RGKYIIGKD
+1323 RGKYIIGRD
-1332 IGPTKSSAIALELE
+1332 IGPTESSAIALELE

-1430 DGLAEQ
+1430 DGLAGQ

-1469 VAQSL
+1469 VAPSL

-1516 ERSKIES
+1516 ERSKLES
-1523 TLTLKGIQKLTNLQ
+1523 TLPVKALQKVTNLH

-1562 NSKYSKKFFKNY
+1562 NSKYSKKFLKNY

-1613 KFVEKIRNANEIVE
+1613 KFVEKIRNANEVVE

-1664 ITKAFNR
+1664 ITKAINR
-1671 NGFNFLNA
+1671 NGANFLNA

-1768 LETAEGQEEA
+1768 LETAEGEKDS
-1778 WKDFKNTVKNQ
+1778 WKGFKDTVVNQ

-1794 PWEDNLL
+1794 PLEDNIL
-1801 APIRAVK
+1801 APVIAVK

-1848 VSPKKI
+1848 ASPKKI

-1979 IKTKNSYKAGGENY
+1979 IKTKNSYKAGGESY

-2115 AGSAKRKTYK
+2115 AGSAKRKTYE

>member
-71 QVENVST
+71 QVENAST

-225 TAMHSKTVSQIE
+225 TTMHSKTVSQIE

-321 GLDNAIGRVIKGNV
+321 GLDNAIGRAIKGNV
-335 KSKIGQNLLYK
+335 KGKIGQNLLYK

-452 VDNKI
+452 TDNKI

-626 LGQKIYDWVVDKFN
+626 LGQKIYDWVVDKLN

-671 NTNNQTSRFSIQT
+671 NT
-684 TADGNKYVKVDT
+684 
-696 NQDIFEGKNINE
+696 
-708 QIKIARRYILDNF
+708 
-721 RENGINFNES
+721 
-731 NIKVTSKTAN
+731 
-741 EYTHPKNKLPQ
+741 
-752 STRESKIKA
+752 
-761 STELD
+761 
-766 NLLNISEY
+766 
-774 QYSSKDDG
+774 
-782 RHSFAKDGWD
+782 
-792 YYKTVF
+792 
-798 EVNGVKFEGLINI
+798 
-811 AKDGNK
+811 
-817 KTFYDVTKIK
+817 
-827 RISQNRSTSANA
+827 
-839 FSTSLTNSNNSIA
+839 
-852 PIKDDVNTTK
+852 
-862 YSMQESENNTQL
+862 
-874 SERAEKELHRYVHMN
+874 
-889 KEELN
+889 
-894 KAFSDAVE
+894 
-902 NKENMLEEYNRLSKE
+902 
-917 YKDFQKSEE
+917 
-926 FINVL
+926 
-931 KNEDY
+931 
-936 DSEIWSKAGKYA
+936 
-948 DKLRYYNENYEKYK
+948 
-962 AQQDAI
+962 
-968 NSLLMG
+968 
-974 KKADVRSSKQI
+974 
-985 VKEAEKHF
+985 
-993 GITDNFKE
+993 
-1001 TAYIDING
+1001 
-1009 NQIDFSGKHEGGM
+1009 
-1022 SGSRSLDHRQI
+1022 
-1033 NEIDIDM
+1033 
-1040 QSFINMGNI
+1040 
-1049 RIIPEG
+1049 
-1055 NGINLS
+1055 
-1061 MEPNEKQ
+1061 
-1068 YITLS
+1068 
-1073 KYIDNADGEI
+1073 
-1083 YIDIDKSSNTYDSAE
+1083 
-1098 YKAGTSTS
+1098 
-1106 KIISDIQYYFKN
+1106 
-1118 GTFPKQSELAQFRYS
+1118 
-1133 LTKNNAWQEYLN
+1133 
-1145 KNYKNT
+1145 
-1151 GRGETIKDV
+1151 GRGEAIKDV
-1160 KLAPVNNKTLKSIAP
+1160 KLAPVKNNVAPSMGNNVLSVAENRQKKSMNPAEIANLKLDNASTTP
-1175 VNSETTNI
+1175 KLET
-1183 QKNYNLTDEDLS
+1183 KNYKPGNKQSSFTSNILNDAQF
-1195 VLNKIYEKEGKTE
+1195 LNKDLRQEMGKDENVRYYSGITNAETLEKAYNSLKEGGEKETLNWFSKNE
-1208 VLTKK
+1208 KNISAEDVTKGW
-1213 EKAKILEKYASDKY
+1213 IL
-1227 KFGDSLDI
+1227 
-1235 LAQKFVNKGHYID
+1235 
-1248 KLSEDAKNPE
+1248 
-1258 LKFMYDRNLN
+1258 LK
-1268 SFAEGQ
+1268 Q
-1274 YVIGVAQTDNNG
+1274 YQ
-1286 KKIGKSIN
+1286 
-1294 DIWKPIEE
+1294 
-1302 AKLTKEFSDYLVNM
+1302 
-1316 HNANTSE
+1316 
-1323 RGKYIIGKD
+1323 
-1332 IGPTKSSAIALELE
+1332 
-1346 QKHPEFKKYAKEIKE
+1346 
-1361 FNHNNLLNL
+1361 
-1370 KDAGMITQD
+1370 DAG
-1379 TIDYIETMYPNY
+1379 DYQ
-1391 IPISRNFDG
+1391 
-1400 NSYVG
+1400 
-1405 DNEKTG
+1405 G
-1411 AAGPLK
+1411 A
-1417 RLKGGSTDIQPLK
+1417 
-1430 DGLAEQ
+1430 
-1436 AIRIKRL
+1436 
-1443 INQNKL
+1443 
-1449 GQELA
+1449 
-1454 KTLVNAKVDENIDVE
+1454 VE
-1469 VAQSL
+1469 VAKKMRQMGTSAGQAVQAYNIMARMSPEGMFYYAQS
-1474 LFELDT
+1474 ELNEAFNKMIEGKSKQWIEKNQDKFTLTPEETQTIIDT
-1480 LVDTD
+1480 MKEV
-1485 QKGNKYYTYF
+1485 GEM
-1495 EDGKLQK
+1495 EDGREKAVKLA
-1502 LKIND
+1502 
-1507 KLYESLRPS
+1507 E
-1516 ERSKIES
+1516 
-1523 TLTLKGIQKLTNLQ
+1523 IQKLV
-1537 RSLLTSDNPV
+1537 SDKIPPSAGQSIKAWMRISMLFNPKTQVRNVMGNSVVLPVNATADV
-1547 FIATNFFKDIQDGAF
+1547 FSGAMDKLISKKTGVRTTGVTKEGIKGYAKGFGKGLFESYDDFRKGINTRNVEGNRFEIGEGKSFKDKGL
-1562 NSKYSKKFFKNY
+1562 
-1574 GKALNEIVTKGK
+1574 GKALNRVDSLLSFSLDAGDRGFYEASFTNSINNQLVLNNTTEVTQDMIDIATQEALQRTWQDDNSYTQTVLSIRKNLNKLNVKGYGLGDVLIPFAKTPANLTKAIVDYSPVGLVKTLALDARKFNNSLSNGQYSPQLQHKFVQNLGKGMAGSLLYVLGYGLAKAGIATGESDDDKDVKNFMKNSLGIGSYSIKVGDKSFSYDWAQPVATPLAIMTNYVKYSKDNPDASAINKAIKSLDIGTEQLLQQSFMESLNTVLNGTGTTMENLSKAILDLPARSIPTFSKQIADMVDETQRTTFEYGKPVQSAINSVISKIPFASKSLPASVDTLGHEVKKYGGNNNLWNVMLNPANTNKGQLSKVGEEIYNVYMQTGDTTIFPRTAPYYINSKGEKVNMTSQERNQFQRVTGK
-1586 YYESYMANGGMSN
+1586 YVENSLNSLMKDADYKKLSN
-1599 TYFEYDTGVKKKGN
+1599 DKKA
-1613 KFVEKIRNANEIVE
+1613 EIINEIV
-1627 QLPRLSEFISTLE
+1627 SDSY
-1640 DGKSLNEALYNAA
+1640 S
-1653 EITTNFKRGGD
+1653 
-1664 ITKAFNR
+1664 KAKY
-1671 NGFNFLNA
+1671 
-1679 SIQGLD
+1679 D
-1685 KQFRNFSGKNG
+1685 
-1696 AKGYA
+1696 
-1701 NLLVKATVMGVAP
+1701 
-1714 AVLNHMLLDDDDDYE
+1714 VLKIDSKEYE
-1729 KLPESTKDLYYL
+1729 KKRNILKDVKPSSYYNYK
-1741 FKYGDGKF
+1741 FK
-1749 IRIPKG
+1749 
-1755 RVLSIFGSAARRT
+1755 T
-1768 LETAEGQEEA
+1768 EGMK
-1778 WKDFKNTVKNQ
+1778 KDN
-1789 IAPNN
+1789 
-1794 PWEDNLL
+1794 E
-1801 APIRAVK
+1801 
-1808 NNKTWYGGDLV
+1808 
-1819 SSRLQ
+1819 
-1824 KELPKN
+1824 
-1830 QYDETTDN
+1830 
-1838 LSKWLGAKLN
+1838 KLN
-1848 VSPKKI
+1848 VLVNA
-1854 NYLIDQYSGGIGDVL
+1854 NY
-1869 LPEITPQAKKNVIVD
+1869 
-1884 KFTTDSVLKNKN
+1884 TD
-1896 VGKFYETLEKQT
+1896 
-1908 QIANDSFATDE
+1908 
-1919 DQLQLKYL
+1919 
-1927 NSVSKEMGDLYKE
+1927 
-1940 KRKIQMSNISNKE
+1940 KE
-1953 KTAKVREIQEKINTL
+1953 KTAL
-1968 AEKGLSNYNTG
+1968 
-1979 IKTKNSYKAGGENY
+1979 
-1993 YKDGKGEWQK
+1993 
-2003 LDDDELKGGLS
+2003 
-2014 VDTYADYKQKVYKET
+2014 
-2029 QSKRESGKLTKTQ
+2029 
-2042 SLKDKDKLE
+2042 
-2051 ILLNSN
+2051 
-2057 YSSKE
+2057 
-2062 KTAIYEN
+2062 YEN

-2145 KLNNAERTKLYN
+2145 KLNNEERTKLYN

>member
-66 QQVKK
+66 QEVKK

-321 GLDNAIGRVIKGNV
+321 GLDNAIGRAIKGNV

-452 VDNKI
+452 TDNKI

-766 NLLNISEY
+766 NLLNVSEY

-862 YSMQESENNTQL
+862 YSMQESENN
-874 SERAEKELHRYVHMN
+874 
-889 KEELN
+889 
-894 KAFSDAVE
+894 
-902 NKENMLEEYNRLSKE
+902 
-917 YKDFQKSEE
+917 
-926 FINVL
+926 
-931 KNEDY
+931 
-936 DSEIWSKAGKYA
+936 
-948 DKLRYYNENYEKYK
+948 
-962 AQQDAI
+962 
-968 NSLLMG
+968 
-974 KKADVRSSKQI
+974 
-985 VKEAEKHF
+985 
-993 GITDNFKE
+993 
-1001 TAYIDING
+1001 
-1009 NQIDFSGKHEGGM
+1009 
-1022 SGSRSLDHRQI
+1022 
-1033 NEIDIDM
+1033 
-1040 QSFINMGNI
+1040 
-1049 RIIPEG
+1049 
-1055 NGINLS
+1055 
-1061 MEPNEKQ
+1061 
-1068 YITLS
+1068 
-1073 KYIDNADGEI
+1073 
-1083 YIDIDKSSNTYDSAE
+1083 
-1098 YKAGTSTS
+1098 
-1106 KIISDIQYYFKN
+1106 
-1118 GTFPKQSELAQFRYS
+1118 
-1133 LTKNNAWQEYLN
+1133 AWQEYLN

-1151 GRGETIKDV
+1151 GRGEAIKDV
-1160 KLAPVNNKTLKSIAP
+1160 KLAPVKN
-1175 VNSETTNI
+1175 ENI
-1183 QKNYNLTDEDLS
+1183 QNNYNLTDDDLS

-1258 LKFMYDRNLN
+1258 LKFIYDRNLN

-1323 RGKYIIGKD
+1323 RGKYIIGRD
-1332 IGPTKSSAIALELE
+1332 IGPTESSAIALELE

-1430 DGLAEQ
+1430 DGLAGQ

-1469 VAQSL
+1469 VAPSL

-1516 ERSKIES
+1516 ERSKLES
-1523 TLTLKGIQKLTNLQ
+1523 TLPVKALQKVTNLH

-1562 NSKYSKKFFKNY
+1562 NSKYSKKFLKNY

-1613 KFVEKIRNANEIVE
+1613 KFVEKIRNANEVVE

-1664 ITKAFNR
+1664 ITKAINR
-1671 NGFNFLNA
+1671 NGANFLNA

-1768 LETAEGQEEA
+1768 LETAEGEKDS
-1778 WKDFKNTVKNQ
+1778 WKGFKDTVVNQ

-1794 PWEDNLL
+1794 PLEDNIL
-1801 APIRAVK
+1801 APVIAVK

>member
-71 QVENVST
+71 QIENVST

-289 NNIDKAVRTGVL
+289 NNIDKAVGTGVL
-301 KGTAS
+301 KGTVS

-321 GLDNAIGRVIKGNV
+321 GLDNAVGRVIKGNV

-452 VDNKI
+452 TDNKI

-493 KASYDSNAFTNTNQ
+493 KASYDSDIFTDTNQ
-507 NALWRIKTDENGNV
+507 NALWRIKTDENGNI

-626 LGQKIYDWVVDKFN
+626 LGQRIYDWVVDKFN

-696 NQDIFEGKNINE
+696 DQDIFKGIDPKDYNKIAKMYIQDYLMGETTLSDNDKAIIDGKSASKYTNPGKTQYYFNEKMKLTPELKNVLKIAQKDSMATPTKATSKFPSWEYYKFNFELAGKN
-708 QIKIARRYILDNF
+708 
-721 RENGINFNES
+721 
-731 NIKVTSKTAN
+731 
-741 EYTHPKNKLPQ
+741 
-752 STRESKIKA
+752 
-761 STELD
+761 
-766 NLLNISEY
+766 
-774 QYSSKDDG
+774 
-782 RHSFAKDGWD
+782 
-792 YYKTVF
+792 
-798 EVNGVKFEGLINI
+798 FEGTINI
-811 AKDGNK
+811 GVDKNGEKHFYEINK
-817 KTFYDVTKIK
+817 IHTTSVSSVSTNKFSSTDSIK
-827 RISQNRSTSANA
+827 
-839 FSTSLTNSNNSIA
+839 NSIA
-852 PIKDDVNTTK
+852 SIKDDVNTTK
-862 YSMQESENNTQL
+862 YSMQESENN
-874 SERAEKELHRYVHMN
+874 
-889 KEELN
+889 
-894 KAFSDAVE
+894 
-902 NKENMLEEYNRLSKE
+902 
-917 YKDFQKSEE
+917 
-926 FINVL
+926 
-931 KNEDY
+931 
-936 DSEIWSKAGKYA
+936 
-948 DKLRYYNENYEKYK
+948 
-962 AQQDAI
+962 
-968 NSLLMG
+968 
-974 KKADVRSSKQI
+974 
-985 VKEAEKHF
+985 
-993 GITDNFKE
+993 
-1001 TAYIDING
+1001 
-1009 NQIDFSGKHEGGM
+1009 
-1022 SGSRSLDHRQI
+1022 
-1033 NEIDIDM
+1033 
-1040 QSFINMGNI
+1040 
-1049 RIIPEG
+1049 
-1055 NGINLS
+1055 
-1061 MEPNEKQ
+1061 
-1068 YITLS
+1068 
-1073 KYIDNADGEI
+1073 
-1083 YIDIDKSSNTYDSAE
+1083 
-1098 YKAGTSTS
+1098 
-1106 KIISDIQYYFKN
+1106 
-1118 GTFPKQSELAQFRYS
+1118 
-1133 LTKNNAWQEYLN
+1133 AWQEYLN
-1145 KNYKNT
+1145 NNYKNT
-1151 GRGETIKDV
+1151 GRGEAIKDV
-1160 KLAPVNNKTLKSIAP
+1160 KLAPVKN
-1175 VNSETTNI
+1175 ENI
-1183 QKNYNLTDEDLS
+1183 QNNYNLTDEDLS

-1258 LKFMYDRNLN
+1258 LKFIYDRNLN

-1294 DIWKPIEE
+1294 DIWEPIEE

-1323 RGKYIIGKD
+1323 RGKYIIGRD
-1332 IGPTKSSAIALELE
+1332 IGPTESSAIALELE

-1391 IPISRNFDG
+1391 IPISRNFDS

-1430 DGLAEQ
+1430 DGLAGQ

-1469 VAQSL
+1469 VAPSL

-1516 ERSKIES
+1516 ERSKLES
-1523 TLTLKGIQKLTNLQ
+1523 TLPVKALQKVTNLH

-1613 KFVEKIRNANEIVE
+1613 KFVEKIRNANEVVE

-1664 ITKAFNR
+1664 ITKAINR
-1671 NGFNFLNA
+1671 NGANFLNA

-1768 LETAEGQEEA
+1768 LETAEGEKDS
-1778 WKDFKNTVKNQ
+1778 WKGFKDTVVNQ

-1794 PWEDNLL
+1794 PLEDNIL
-1801 APIRAVK
+1801 APVIAVK

-1848 VSPKKI
+1848 ASPKKI

-1908 QIANDSFATDE
+1908 QIVNDSFATDE

>member
-321 GLDNAIGRVIKGNV
+321 GLDNAIGRAIKGNV

-452 VDNKI
+452 TDNKF

-862 YSMQESENNTQL
+862 YSMQESENN
-874 SERAEKELHRYVHMN
+874 
-889 KEELN
+889 
-894 KAFSDAVE
+894 
-902 NKENMLEEYNRLSKE
+902 
-917 YKDFQKSEE
+917 
-926 FINVL
+926 
-931 KNEDY
+931 
-936 DSEIWSKAGKYA
+936 
-948 DKLRYYNENYEKYK
+948 
-962 AQQDAI
+962 
-968 NSLLMG
+968 
-974 KKADVRSSKQI
+974 
-985 VKEAEKHF
+985 
-993 GITDNFKE
+993 
-1001 TAYIDING
+1001 
-1009 NQIDFSGKHEGGM
+1009 
-1022 SGSRSLDHRQI
+1022 
-1033 NEIDIDM
+1033 
-1040 QSFINMGNI
+1040 
-1049 RIIPEG
+1049 
-1055 NGINLS
+1055 
-1061 MEPNEKQ
+1061 
-1068 YITLS
+1068 
-1073 KYIDNADGEI
+1073 
-1083 YIDIDKSSNTYDSAE
+1083 
-1098 YKAGTSTS
+1098 
-1106 KIISDIQYYFKN
+1106 
-1118 GTFPKQSELAQFRYS
+1118 
-1133 LTKNNAWQEYLN
+1133 AWQEYLN

-1151 GRGETIKDV
+1151 GRGEAIKDV
-1160 KLAPVNNKTLKSIAP
+1160 KLAPVKN
-1175 VNSETTNI
+1175 ENI
-1183 QKNYNLTDEDLS
+1183 QNNYNLTDDDLS

-1258 LKFMYDRNLN
+1258 LKFIYDRNLN

-1332 IGPTKSSAIALELE
+1332 IGPTESSAIALELE

-1430 DGLAEQ
+1430 DGLAGQ

-1469 VAQSL
+1469 VAPSL

-1516 ERSKIES
+1516 ERSKLES
-1523 TLTLKGIQKLTNLQ
+1523 TLPVKALQKVTNLH

-1562 NSKYSKKFFKNY
+1562 NSKYSKKFLKNY

-1613 KFVEKIRNANEIVE
+1613 KFVEKIRNANEVVE

-1664 ITKAFNR
+1664 ITKAINR
-1671 NGFNFLNA
+1671 NGANFLNA

-1701 NLLVKATVMGVAP
+1701 NLLVKATIMGVAP

-1768 LETAEGQEEA
+1768 LETAEGEKDS
-1778 WKDFKNTVKNQ
+1778 WKGFKDTVVNQ

-1794 PWEDNLL
+1794 PLEDNIL
-1801 APIRAVK
+1801 APVIAVK

-2062 KTAIYEN
+2062 KSAIYEN

-2115 AGSAKRKTYK
+2115 AGSAKRKTYE

-2183 DGRVTW
+2183 NGRVTW

>member
-280 AMETLNSDR
+280 AMETLNSER

-321 GLDNAIGRVIKGNV
+321 GLDNAIGRAIKGNV

-452 VDNKI
+452 TDNKI

-766 NLLNISEY
+766 NLLNVSEY

-862 YSMQESENNTQL
+862 YSMQESENN
-874 SERAEKELHRYVHMN
+874 
-889 KEELN
+889 
-894 KAFSDAVE
+894 
-902 NKENMLEEYNRLSKE
+902 
-917 YKDFQKSEE
+917 
-926 FINVL
+926 
-931 KNEDY
+931 
-936 DSEIWSKAGKYA
+936 
-948 DKLRYYNENYEKYK
+948 
-962 AQQDAI
+962 
-968 NSLLMG
+968 
-974 KKADVRSSKQI
+974 
-985 VKEAEKHF
+985 
-993 GITDNFKE
+993 
-1001 TAYIDING
+1001 
-1009 NQIDFSGKHEGGM
+1009 
-1022 SGSRSLDHRQI
+1022 
-1033 NEIDIDM
+1033 
-1040 QSFINMGNI
+1040 
-1049 RIIPEG
+1049 
-1055 NGINLS
+1055 
-1061 MEPNEKQ
+1061 
-1068 YITLS
+1068 
-1073 KYIDNADGEI
+1073 
-1083 YIDIDKSSNTYDSAE
+1083 
-1098 YKAGTSTS
+1098 
-1106 KIISDIQYYFKN
+1106 
-1118 GTFPKQSELAQFRYS
+1118 
-1133 LTKNNAWQEYLN
+1133 AWQEYLN

-1151 GRGETIKDV
+1151 GRGEAIKDV
-1160 KLAPVNNKTLKSIAP
+1160 KLAPVREEHGKVQANNAVSIDNFSNTKKYIENNLNISTKEYFENNKKLDL
-1175 VNSETTNI
+1175 
-1183 QKNYNLTDEDLS
+1183 LTDEDYS
-1195 VLNKIYEKEGKTE
+1195 VLNNIYEKEGKTE
-1208 VLTKK
+1208 ILTEKK
-1213 EKAKILEKYASDKY
+1213 KAKILEKYASDKY

-1430 DGLAEQ
+1430 DGLAGQ

-1469 VAQSL
+1469 VAPSL

-1516 ERSKIES
+1516 ERSKLES
-1523 TLTLKGIQKLTNLQ
+1523 TLPVKALQKVTDIH

-1547 FIATNFFKDIQDGAF
+1547 FIVTNFFKDIQDGAF
-1562 NSKYSKKFFKNY
+1562 NSKYSKKFLKNY

-1613 KFVEKIRNANEIVE
+1613 KFVEKIRNANEVVE

-1664 ITKAFNR
+1664 ITKAINR
-1671 NGFNFLNA
+1671 NGANFLNA

-1768 LETAEGQEEA
+1768 LETAEGEKDS
-1778 WKDFKNTVKNQ
+1778 WKGFKDTVVNQ

-1794 PWEDNLL
+1794 PLEDNIL
-1801 APIRAVK
+1801 APVIAVK

-1927 NSVSKEMGDLYKE
+1927 NSVSKEMGDIYKE

-1979 IKTKNSYKAGGENY
+1979 IKTKNSYKAEGENY

>member
-1 MSIADSIIKGTYGN
+1 MRIVRISDLS
-15 NNTVGIKY
+15 
-23 SSKKTSIADSIINGS
+23 
-38 YYETLKKRKK
+38 EK
-48 EKEEEQKRIAE
+48 EKKKWEEELE
-59 QQKLEKE
+59 QRKAAYRETIEARNSKTEEKTANISIPYSTVTQNNK
-66 QQVKK
+66 QQ
-71 QVENVST
+71 T
-78 YGPTTQTNKVQT
+78 LTNK
-90 VTDKLK
+90 LK
-96 NIAPVSNEAIKSNSQ
+96 AIAPINNEPIKSTSK
-111 IGETQKVTRSDVK
+111 IGETQKATLSDVK
-124 AQQKATE
+124 AQEKAKK
-131 INQDLKNGNKAS
+131 INTDLKNGNKAS

-249 SIGEMVPA
+249 SIGEMIPA

-301 KGTAS
+301 KGTVS

-321 GLDNAIGRVIKGNV
+321 GLDNAVGRVIKGNV

-626 LGQKIYDWVVDKFN
+626 LGQKIYDWVVDKLN

-684 TADGNKYVKVDT
+684 TA
-696 NQDIFEGKNINE
+696 
-708 QIKIARRYILDNF
+708 
-721 RENGINFNES
+721 
-731 NIKVTSKTAN
+731 
-741 EYTHPKNKLPQ
+741 
-752 STRESKIKA
+752 
-761 STELD
+761 
-766 NLLNISEY
+766 
-774 QYSSKDDG
+774 
-782 RHSFAKDGWD
+782 
-792 YYKTVF
+792 
-798 EVNGVKFEGLINI
+798 
-811 AKDGNK
+811 DGNK

-862 YSMQESENNTQL
+862 YSMQESENNSGSFNLPKIKEGYTRL
-874 SERAEKELHRYVHMN
+874 YRGLENEYDANYDKRKIDNSNGYESWTDSYELAKAYGDNVYYIDVPTSEIKNSIIDEDSTSETYGDRNLIYANDKPVGIKGKSGSEYMLYTDHDNYSSLKYN
-889 KEELN
+889 K
-894 KAFSDAVE
+894 VE
-902 NKENMLEEYNRLSKE
+902 NNDSAKDNKGRTLTKEQQEYFKDSKIKDRNGLLMTVYHGTNNDFNIFDKQYVSKNTKNAGFYGDGFYFTPDKESARQYGKSSKE
-917 YKDFQKSEE
+917 VYLDIKNPFSFSE
-926 FINVL
+926 
-931 KNEDY
+931 
-936 DSEIWSKAGKYA
+936 
-948 DKLRYYNENYEKYK
+948 
-962 AQQDAI
+962 
-968 NSLLMG
+968 
-974 KKADVRSSKQI
+974 
-985 VKEAEKHF
+985 
-993 GITDNFKE
+993 
-1001 TAYIDING
+1001 
-1009 NQIDFSGKHEGGM
+1009 
-1022 SGSRSLDHRQI
+1022 
-1033 NEIDIDM
+1033 
-1040 QSFINMGNI
+1040 
-1049 RIIPEG
+1049 
-1055 NGINLS
+1055 
-1061 MEPNEKQ
+1061 
-1068 YITLS
+1068 LS
-1073 KYIDNADGEI
+1073 KYNGEDYYSDYVQIKNLVELNSEWGNIPVKFNDKNTWGDIYEDVKAMLDGNKTDEEIDNLMYDKYGEI
-1083 YIDIDKSSNTYDSAE
+1083 PEKINDKLYNYSKRNNYKTLSQVLEENGYDGIINRETPENSTEIVAFNSNQIKNVDNTNPTDNPDI
-1098 YKAGTSTS
+1098 
-1106 KIISDIQYYFKN
+1106 
-1118 GTFPKQSELAQFRYS
+1118 RYS
-1133 LTKNNAWQEYLN
+1133 QNNESWQEYLN

-1160 KLAPVNNKTLKSIAP
+1160 KLAPVKNNVAPSMGNNVLSVAENRQKKSMNPAEIANLKLDDASTTP
-1175 VNSETTNI
+1175 KLET
-1183 QKNYNLTDEDLS
+1183 KNYKPGNKQSSFTSNILNDAQF
-1195 VLNKIYEKEGKTE
+1195 LNKDLRQEMGKDENVRYYSGITNAETLEKAYNSLKEGGEKETLNWFSKNE
-1208 VLTKK
+1208 KNISAEDVTKGW
-1213 EKAKILEKYASDKY
+1213 IL
-1227 KFGDSLDI
+1227 
-1235 LAQKFVNKGHYID
+1235 
-1248 KLSEDAKNPE
+1248 
-1258 LKFMYDRNLN
+1258 LK
-1268 SFAEGQ
+1268 Q
-1274 YVIGVAQTDNNG
+1274 YQ
-1286 KKIGKSIN
+1286 
-1294 DIWKPIEE
+1294 
-1302 AKLTKEFSDYLVNM
+1302 
-1316 HNANTSE
+1316 
-1323 RGKYIIGKD
+1323 
-1332 IGPTKSSAIALELE
+1332 
-1346 QKHPEFKKYAKEIKE
+1346 
-1361 FNHNNLLNL
+1361 
-1370 KDAGMITQD
+1370 DAG
-1379 TIDYIETMYPNY
+1379 DYQ
-1391 IPISRNFDG
+1391 
-1400 NSYVG
+1400 
-1405 DNEKTG
+1405 G
-1411 AAGPLK
+1411 A
-1417 RLKGGSTDIQPLK
+1417 
-1430 DGLAEQ
+1430 
-1436 AIRIKRL
+1436 
-1443 INQNKL
+1443 
-1449 GQELA
+1449 
-1454 KTLVNAKVDENIDVE
+1454 VE
-1469 VAQSL
+1469 VAKKMRQMGTSAGQAVQAYNIMARMSPEGMFYYAQS
-1474 LFELDT
+1474 ELNEAFNKMIEGKSKQWIEKNQDKFTLTPEETQTIIDT
-1480 LVDTD
+1480 MKEV
-1485 QKGNKYYTYF
+1485 GEM
-1495 EDGKLQK
+1495 EDGREKTVKLA
-1502 LKIND
+1502 
-1507 KLYESLRPS
+1507 E
-1516 ERSKIES
+1516 
-1523 TLTLKGIQKLTNLQ
+1523 IQKLV
-1537 RSLLTSDNPV
+1537 SDKIPPSAGQSIKAWMRISMLFNPKTQVRNVMGNSVVLPVNATADV
-1547 FIATNFFKDIQDGAF
+1547 FSGAMDKLISKKTGVRTTGVTKEGIKGYAKGFGKGLFESYDDFRKGINTRNVEGNRFEIGEGKSFKDKGL
-1562 NSKYSKKFFKNY
+1562 
-1574 GKALNEIVTKGK
+1574 GKALNRVDSLLSFSLDAGDRGFYEASFTNSINNQLVLNNTTEVTQDMIDIATQEALQRTWQDDNSYTQTVLSIRKNLNKLNVKGYGLGDVLIPFAKTPANLTKAIVDYSPVGLVKTLALDARKFNNSLSNGQYSPQLQHKFVQNLGKGMAGSLLYVLGYGLAKAGIATGESDDDKDVKNFMKNSLGIGSYSIKVGDKSFSYDWAQPVATPLAIMTNYVKYSKDNPDASAINKAIKSLDIGTEQLLQQSFMESLNTVLNGNGTTMENLSKAVLDLPARAIPTFSKQIADMVDDTQRTTFEYGKPVQSAINSAISKIPFASRSLPASVDTLGHEVKKYGGNNNLWNVMFNPANTNKGQLSKAGEEIYNIYMQTGDTTIFPRTAPYYINSKGEKVNMTAQERNKFQTVTGK
-1586 YYESYMANGGMSN
+1586 YVEDSLNSLMKDSDYKKLSN
-1599 TYFEYDTGVKKKGN
+1599 DKKAA
-1613 KFVEKIRNANEIVE
+1613 IINEIV
-1627 QLPRLSEFISTLE
+1627 SDSY
-1640 DGKSLNEALYNAA
+1640 S
-1653 EITTNFKRGGD
+1653 
-1664 ITKAFNR
+1664 KAKY
-1671 NGFNFLNA
+1671 
-1679 SIQGLD
+1679 D
-1685 KQFRNFSGKNG
+1685 
-1696 AKGYA
+1696 
-1701 NLLVKATVMGVAP
+1701 
-1714 AVLNHMLLDDDDDYE
+1714 VLKIDSKEYE
-1729 KLPESTKDLYYL
+1729 KKRNTLKDVKPSSYYNYK
-1741 FKYGDGKF
+1741 FKTEDMK
-1749 IRIPKG
+1749 
-1755 RVLSIFGSAARRT
+1755 
-1768 LETAEGQEEA
+1768 
-1778 WKDFKNTVKNQ
+1778 KDN
-1789 IAPNN
+1789 
-1794 PWEDNLL
+1794 E
-1801 APIRAVK
+1801 
-1808 NNKTWYGGDLV
+1808 
-1819 SSRLQ
+1819 
-1824 KELPKN
+1824 
-1830 QYDETTDN
+1830 
-1838 LSKWLGAKLN
+1838 
-1848 VSPKKI
+1848 KI
-1854 NYLIDQYSGGIGDVL
+1854 NVL
-1869 LPEITPQAKKNVIVD
+1869 VNANY
-1884 KFTTDSVLKNKN
+1884 TD
-1896 VGKFYETLEKQT
+1896 
-1908 QIANDSFATDE
+1908 
-1919 DQLQLKYL
+1919 
-1927 NSVSKEMGDLYKE
+1927 
-1940 KRKIQMSNISNKE
+1940 KE
-1953 KTAKVREIQEKINTL
+1953 KTAL
-1968 AEKGLSNYNTG
+1968 
-1979 IKTKNSYKAGGENY
+1979 
-1993 YKDGKGEWQK
+1993 
-2003 LDDDELKGGLS
+2003 
-2014 VDTYADYKQKVYKET
+2014 
-2029 QSKRESGKLTKTQ
+2029 
-2042 SLKDKDKLE
+2042 
-2051 ILLNSN
+2051 
-2057 YSSKE
+2057 
-2062 KTAIYEN
+2062 YEN

-2101 SEKKDNGTTSGKTV
+2101 SEKKDDGTTSGKTV